1 MLQFNYFF
9 YIKCYNKYMEIEALN
24 ERQKEAV
31 ITTEGP
37 VLVIAGA
44 GSGKTKV
51 LTTRIAYLIKNKNI
65 SSDNILA
72 ITFTN
77 KAAKEMK
84 DRVSNILNQNVRR
97 MHISTFHSFGVEILK
112 KYGYLINV
120 DKNFTI
126 LDSDDSLKVIK
137 IIVEDMNLT
146 KTISPKHIKDVIS
159 SYKNKLILPEEAE
172 KNTFT
177 FEEKQIVDIYNKY
190 QRKLAN
196 SNSVDFDDL
205 LLMPYLILDKNI
217 NVLEA
222 LQEQYKY
229 ILIDEYQDTN
239 DAQYFLVKMLS
250 KKYQNLFVVGDSDQ
264 SIYSFRGANYKNI
277 LNFTKDFP
285 NAKVIKLEQNYRST
299 NNILNIAN
307 NVIKNNIERSHK
319 DLWSSLGEGEDVKF
333 FHVNTEEDEVN
344 YVISEIKK
352 ISSKYN
358 YDEIAVI
365 YRTNAQSRLFEQLFI
380 NNAIPFKLVGS
391 FGFFNKKEIKDLI
404 AYLKLINNPK
414 DDISFLRIVNYP
426 TRGIGNKTIE
436 NLQKEADSLNLS
448 LYDSIKEEDKKLII
462 FKNLME
468 ELKKSSKTMSLKNL
482 VEEICDKTKIIED
495 IKKDND
501 LESSIRE
508 ENIKEFITYVD
519 NFEKDNESNLGEFL
533 ENLILFSDKEN
544 SEDADDKKVNLMTV
558 HAVKGLEFKVV
569 FVVGLEES
577 LFPYQL
583 SLENVKDIEEE
594 RRLYYVAVTRA
605 KEKLYLLAAKR
616 RYAFA
621 KVSYNPLSRF
631 VYESNINLI
640 KEKSSWNMPFKIE
653 KEEFYST
660 KETTDYNVDD
670 LVYHEIFGKGKIIE
684 IHDDVLVIAFSYKY
698 GIKKLLKNHKKLAKY
713 EVED

>member
-1 MLQFNYFF
+1 
-9 YIKCYNKYMEIEALN
+9 MELEGLN

-51 LTTRIAYLIKNKNI
+51 LTTRIAYLIENKKVN
-65 SSDNILA
+65 SENILA

-84 DRVSNILNQNVRR
+84 DRVSNILKRDVRR
-97 MHISTFHSFGVEILK
+97 MHISTFHSFGVEILRE
-112 KYGYLINV
+112 YGYLVNI

-137 IIVEDMNLT
+137 IIIDDMNLN
-146 KTISPKHIKDVIS
+146 KTISPKHVKEVIS
-159 SYKNKLILPEEAE
+159 SYKNKLVLPEEAE
-172 KNTFT
+172 KNTYT
-177 FEEKQIVDIYNKY
+177 FEEKQIVDIYEKYNK
-190 QRKLAN
+190 KLYN

-205 LLMPYLILDKNI
+205 LLIPYLILDKYNA
-217 NVLEA
+217 VLEDF
-222 LQEQYKY
+222 QEKYKY

-250 KKYQNLFVVGDSDQ
+250 AKYKNLFVVGDSDQ

-299 NNILNIAN
+299 NNILSIAN

-319 DLWSSLGEGEDVKF
+319 DLWSSLGDGEKVKF
-333 FHVNTEEDEVN
+333 NQLNTEEDEVN

-352 ISSKYN
+352 ISN
-358 YDEIAVI
+358 QYDYDDIAII

-380 NNAIPFKLVGS
+380 NNVIPFKLVGS

-404 AYLKLINNPK
+404 AYLKLIDNPK

-436 NLQKEADSLNLS
+436 NLQRKANLSNLS
-448 LYDSIKEEDKKLII
+448 LYESIEEEDKKLTL
-462 FKNLME
+462 FKNLIE
-468 ELKKSSKTMSLKNL
+468 EIKDNYENISLKSL
-482 VEEICDKTKIIED
+482 VERICEKTNLLET

-519 NFEKDNESNLGEFL
+519 NYEKENNSSLREFL
-533 ENLILFSDKEN
+533 ENLILFSDREN
-544 SEDADDKKVNLMTV
+544 NNENEEKKVNLMTV

-583 SLENVKDIEEE
+583 SLENVQDIEEE

-605 KEKLYLLAAKR
+605 KEKLYLLSAKR

-621 KVSYNPLSRF
+621 KISYNPVSRF
-631 VYESNINLI
+631 VYESNIDII
-640 KEKSSWNMPFKIE
+640 KEKSSWNVNFKVQKEQFYEE
-653 KEEFYST
+653 KNNE
-660 KETTDYNVDD
+660 DYNVGD
-670 LVYHEIFGKGKIIE
+670 LVYHENFGKGSIVE
-684 IHDDVLVIAFSYKY
+684 IHDDILVIAFSYKY
-698 GIKKLLKNHKKLAKY
+698 GIKKLLKNHKKLTKY
-713 EVED
+713 EVE

>member
-1 MLQFNYFF
+1 
-9 YIKCYNKYMEIEALN
+9 MELEGLN

-51 LTTRIAYLIKNKNI
+51 LTTRIAYLIENKKVN
-65 SSDNILA
+65 SENILA

-84 DRVSNILNQNVRR
+84 DRVSNILKRDVRR
-97 MHISTFHSFGVEILK
+97 MHISTFHSFGVEILRE
-112 KYGYLINV
+112 YGYLVNI

-137 IIVEDMNLT
+137 IIIDDMNLN
-146 KTISPKHIKDVIS
+146 KTISPKHVKEVIS
-159 SYKNKLILPEEAE
+159 SYKNKLVLPEEAE
-172 KNTFT
+172 KNTYT
-177 FEEKQIVDIYNKY
+177 FEEKQIVDIYEKYNK
-190 QRKLAN
+190 KLYN

-205 LLMPYLILDKNI
+205 LLIPYLILDKYNA
-217 NVLEA
+217 VLEYF
-222 LQEQYKY
+222 QEKYKY

-250 KKYQNLFVVGDSDQ
+250 AKYKNLFVVGDSDQ

-299 NNILNIAN
+299 NNILSIAN

-319 DLWSSLGEGEDVKF
+319 DLWSSLGDGEKVKF
-333 FHVNTEEDEVN
+333 NQLNTEEDEVN

-352 ISSKYN
+352 ISN
-358 YDEIAVI
+358 QYDYDDIAII

-380 NNAIPFKLVGS
+380 NNVIPFKLVGS

-404 AYLKLINNPK
+404 AYLKLIDNPK

-436 NLQKEADSLNLS
+436 NLQRKANLSNLS
-448 LYDSIKEEDKKLII
+448 LYESIEEDDKKLIL
-462 FKNLME
+462 FKNLIE
-468 ELKKSSKTMSLKNL
+468 EIKDNYENISLKSL
-482 VEEICDKTKIIED
+482 VERICEKTNLLET

-519 NFEKDNESNLGEFL
+519 NYEKENNSSLREFL
-533 ENLILFSDKEN
+533 ENLILFSDREN
-544 SEDADDKKVNLMTV
+544 NNENEEKKVNLMTV

-583 SLENVKDIEEE
+583 SLENVQDIEEE

-605 KEKLYLLAAKR
+605 KEKLYLLSAKR

-621 KVSYNPLSRF
+621 KISYNPISRF
-631 VYESNINLI
+631 VYESNIDII
-640 KEKSSWNMPFKIE
+640 KEKSSWNVNFKVQKEQFYEE
-653 KEEFYST
+653 KNNE
-660 KETTDYNVDD
+660 DYNVGD
-670 LVYHEIFGKGKIIE
+670 LVYHENFGKGSIVE
-684 IHDDVLVIAFSYKY
+684 IHDDILVIAFSYKY
-698 GIKKLLKNHKKLAKY
+698 GIKKLLKNHKKLTKY
-713 EVED
+713 EVE

>member
-1 MLQFNYFF
+1 
-9 YIKCYNKYMEIEALN
+9 MELEGLN
-24 ERQKEAV
+24 ERQKKAV

-51 LTTRIAYLIKNKNI
+51 LTTRIAYLIENKKVN
-65 SSDNILA
+65 SENILA

-84 DRVSNILNQNVRR
+84 DRVSNILKRDVRR
-97 MHISTFHSFGVEILK
+97 MHISTFHSFGVEILRE
-112 KYGYLINV
+112 YGYLVNI

-137 IIVEDMNLT
+137 IIIDDMNLN
-146 KTISPKHIKDVIS
+146 KTISPKHVKEVIS
-159 SYKNKLILPEEAE
+159 SYKNKLVLPEEAE
-172 KNTFT
+172 KNTYT
-177 FEEKQIVDIYNKY
+177 FEEKQIVDIYEKYNK
-190 QRKLAN
+190 KLYN

-205 LLMPYLILDKNI
+205 LLIPYLILDKYNA
-217 NVLEA
+217 VLEYF
-222 LQEQYKY
+222 QEKYKY

-250 KKYQNLFVVGDSDQ
+250 AKYKNLFVVGDSDQ

-299 NNILNIAN
+299 NNILSIAN

-319 DLWSSLGEGEDVKF
+319 DLWSSLGDGEKVKF
-333 FHVNTEEDEVN
+333 NQLNTEEDEVN

-352 ISSKYN
+352 ISN
-358 YDEIAVI
+358 QYDYDDIAII

-380 NNAIPFKLVGS
+380 NNVIPFKLVGS

-404 AYLKLINNPK
+404 AYLKLIDNPK

-436 NLQKEADSLNLS
+436 NLQRKANLSNLS
-448 LYDSIKEEDKKLII
+448 LYESIEEDDKKLTL
-462 FKNLME
+462 FKNLIE
-468 ELKKSSKTMSLKNL
+468 EIKDNYENISLKSL
-482 VEEICDKTKIIED
+482 VERICEKTNLLET

-519 NFEKDNESNLGEFL
+519 NYEKENNSSLREFL
-533 ENLILFSDKEN
+533 ENLILFSDREN
-544 SEDADDKKVNLMTV
+544 NNENEEKKVNLMTV

-583 SLENVKDIEEE
+583 SLENVQDIEEE

-605 KEKLYLLAAKR
+605 KEKLYLLSAKR

-621 KVSYNPLSRF
+621 KISYNPISRF
-631 VYESNINLI
+631 VYESNIDII
-640 KEKSSWNMPFKIE
+640 KEKSSWNVNFKVQKEQFYEE
-653 KEEFYST
+653 KNNE
-660 KETTDYNVDD
+660 DYNVGD
-670 LVYHEIFGKGKIIE
+670 LVYHENFGKGSIVE
-684 IHDDVLVIAFSYKY
+684 IHDDILVIAFSYKY
-698 GIKKLLKNHKKLAKY
+698 GIKKLLKNHKKLTKY
-713 EVED
+713 EVE

>member
-1 MLQFNYFF
+1 
-9 YIKCYNKYMEIEALN
+9 MELEGLN

-51 LTTRIAYLIKNKNI
+51 LTTRIAYLIENKKVN
-65 SSDNILA
+65 SENILA

-84 DRVSNILNQNVRR
+84 DRVSNILKRDVRR
-97 MHISTFHSFGVEILK
+97 MHISTFHSFGVEILRE
-112 KYGYLINV
+112 YGYLVNI

-137 IIVEDMNLT
+137 IIIDDMNLN
-146 KTISPKHIKDVIS
+146 KTISPKHVKEVIS
-159 SYKNKLILPEEAE
+159 SYKNKLVLPEEAE
-172 KNTFT
+172 KNTYT
-177 FEEKQIVDIYNKY
+177 FEEKQIVDIYEKYNK
-190 QRKLAN
+190 KLYN

-205 LLMPYLILDKNI
+205 LLIPYLILDKYNA
-217 NVLEA
+217 VLEDF
-222 LQEQYKY
+222 QEKYKY

-239 DAQYFLVKMLS
+239 DAQYFLFKMLS
-250 KKYQNLFVVGDSDQ
+250 AKYKNLFVVGDSDQ

-299 NNILNIAN
+299 NNILSIAN

-319 DLWSSLGEGEDVKF
+319 DLWSSLGDGEKVKF
-333 FHVNTEEDEVN
+333 NQLNTEEDEVN

-352 ISSKYN
+352 ISN
-358 YDEIAVI
+358 QYDYDDIAII

-380 NNAIPFKLVGS
+380 NNVIPFKLVGS

-404 AYLKLINNPK
+404 AYLKLIDNPK

-426 TRGIGNKTIE
+426 TRGIGNKTVE
-436 NLQKEADSLNLS
+436 NLQRKANLSNLS
-448 LYDSIKEEDKKLII
+448 LYESIEEDDKKLIL
-462 FKNLME
+462 FKNLIE
-468 ELKKSSKTMSLKNL
+468 EIKDNYENISLKSL
-482 VEEICDKTKIIED
+482 VERICEKTNLLET

-519 NFEKDNESNLGEFL
+519 NYEKENNSSLREFL
-533 ENLILFSDKEN
+533 ENLILFSDREN
-544 SEDADDKKVNLMTV
+544 NNENEEKKVNLMTV

-583 SLENVKDIEEE
+583 SLENVQDIEEE

-605 KEKLYLLAAKR
+605 KEKLYLLSAKR

-621 KVSYNPLSRF
+621 KISYNPVSRF
-631 VYESNINLI
+631 VYESNIDII
-640 KEKSSWNMPFKIE
+640 KEKSSWNVNFKVQKEQFYEE
-653 KEEFYST
+653 KNNE
-660 KETTDYNVDD
+660 DYNVGD
-670 LVYHEIFGKGKIIE
+670 LVYHENFGKGSIVE
-684 IHDDVLVIAFSYKY
+684 IHDDILVIAFSYKY
-698 GIKKLLKNHKKLAKY
+698 GIKKLLKNHKKLTKY
-713 EVED
+713 EVE

>member
-1 MLQFNYFF
+1 
-9 YIKCYNKYMEIEALN
+9 MELEGLN

-51 LTTRIAYLIKNKNI
+51 LTTRIAYLIENKKVN
-65 SSDNILA
+65 SENILA

-84 DRVSNILNQNVRR
+84 DRVSNILKRDVRR
-97 MHISTFHSFGVEILK
+97 MHISTFHSFGVEILRE
-112 KYGYLINV
+112 YGYLVNI

-137 IIVEDMNLT
+137 IIIDDMNLN
-146 KTISPKHIKDVIS
+146 KTISTKHVKEVIS
-159 SYKNKLILPEEAE
+159 SYKNKLVLPEEAE
-172 KNTFT
+172 KNTYT
-177 FEEKQIVDIYNKY
+177 FEEKQIVDIYEKYNK
-190 QRKLAN
+190 KLYN

-205 LLMPYLILDKNI
+205 LLIPYLILDKYNA
-217 NVLEA
+217 VLEDF
-222 LQEQYKY
+222 QEKYKY

-250 KKYQNLFVVGDSDQ
+250 AKYKNLFVVGDSDQ
-264 SIYSFRGANYKNI
+264 SIYSFRGAHYKNI

-299 NNILNIAN
+299 NNILSIAN

-319 DLWSSLGEGEDVKF
+319 DLWSSLGDGEKVKF
-333 FHVNTEEDEVN
+333 NQLNTEEDEVN

-352 ISSKYN
+352 ISN
-358 YDEIAVI
+358 QYDYDDIAII

-380 NNAIPFKLVGS
+380 NNVIPFKLVGS

-404 AYLKLINNPK
+404 AYLKLIDNPK

-436 NLQKEADSLNLS
+436 NLQRKANLSNLS
-448 LYDSIKEEDKKLII
+448 LYESIEEDDKKLIL
-462 FKNLME
+462 FKNLIE
-468 ELKKSSKTMSLKNL
+468 EIKDNYENISLKSL
-482 VEEICDKTKIIED
+482 VEKICEKTNLLET

-519 NFEKDNESNLGEFL
+519 NYEKENNSSLREFL
-533 ENLILFSDKEN
+533 ENLILFSDREN
-544 SEDADDKKVNLMTV
+544 NNENEEKKVNLMTV

-583 SLENVKDIEEE
+583 SLENVQDIEEE

-605 KEKLYLLAAKR
+605 KEKLYLLSAKR

-621 KVSYNPLSRF
+621 KISYNPVSRF
-631 VYESNINLI
+631 VYESNIDII
-640 KEKSSWNMPFKIE
+640 KEKSSWNVNFKVQKEQFYEE
-653 KEEFYST
+653 KNNE
-660 KETTDYNVDD
+660 DYNVGD
-670 LVYHEIFGKGKIIE
+670 LVYHENFGKGSIVE
-684 IHDDVLVIAFSYKY
+684 IHDDILVIAFSYKY
-698 GIKKLLKNHKKLAKY
+698 GIKKLLKNHKKLTKY
-713 EVED
+713 EVE

>member
-1 MLQFNYFF
+1 
-9 YIKCYNKYMEIEALN
+9 MELEGLN
-24 ERQKEAV
+24 ERQKESV

-51 LTTRIAYLIKNKNI
+51 LTTRIAYLIENKKVN
-65 SSDNILA
+65 SENILA

-84 DRVSNILNQNVRR
+84 DRVSNILKRDVRR
-97 MHISTFHSFGVEILK
+97 MHISTFHSFGVKILRE
-112 KYGYLINV
+112 YGYLVNI

-137 IIVEDMNLT
+137 IIIDDMNLN
-146 KTISPKHIKDVIS
+146 KTISPKHVKEVIS
-159 SYKNKLILPEEAE
+159 SYKNKLVLPEEAE
-172 KNTFT
+172 KNTYT
-177 FEEKQIVDIYNKY
+177 FEEKQIVDIYEKYNK
-190 QRKLAN
+190 KLYN

-205 LLMPYLILDKNI
+205 LLIPYLILDKYNA
-217 NVLEA
+217 VLEDF
-222 LQEQYKY
+222 QEKYKY

-250 KKYQNLFVVGDSDQ
+250 AKYKNLFVVGDSDQ

-299 NNILNIAN
+299 NNILSIAN

-319 DLWSSLGEGEDVKF
+319 DLWSSLGDGEKVKF
-333 FHVNTEEDEVN
+333 NQLNTEEDEVN

-352 ISSKYN
+352 ISN
-358 YDEIAVI
+358 QYDYDDIAII

-380 NNAIPFKLVGS
+380 NNVIPFKLVGS

-404 AYLKLINNPK
+404 AYLKLIDNPK

-436 NLQKEADSLNLS
+436 NLQRKANLSNLS
-448 LYDSIKEEDKKLII
+448 LYESIEEDDKKLIL
-462 FKNLME
+462 FKNLIE
-468 ELKKSSKTMSLKNL
+468 EIKDNYENISLKSL
-482 VEEICDKTKIIED
+482 VERICEKTNLLET

-519 NFEKDNESNLGEFL
+519 NYEKENNSSLREFL
-533 ENLILFSDKEN
+533 ENLILFSDREN
-544 SEDADDKKVNLMTV
+544 NNENEEKKVNLMTV

-583 SLENVKDIEEE
+583 SLENVQDIEEE

-605 KEKLYLLAAKR
+605 KEKLYLLSAKR

-621 KVSYNPLSRF
+621 KISYNPVSRF
-631 VYESNINLI
+631 VYESNIDII
-640 KEKSSWNMPFKIE
+640 KEKSSWNVNFKVQKEQFYEE
-653 KEEFYST
+653 KNNE
-660 KETTDYNVDD
+660 DYNVGD
-670 LVYHEIFGKGKIIE
+670 LVYHENFGKGSIVE
-684 IHDDVLVIAFSYKY
+684 IHDDILVIAFSYKY
-698 GIKKLLKNHKKLAKY
+698 GIKKLLKNHKKLTKY
-713 EVED
+713 EVE

>member
-1 MLQFNYFF
+1 
-9 YIKCYNKYMEIEALN
+9 MELEGLN

-51 LTTRIAYLIKNKNI
+51 LTTRIAYLIENKKVN
-65 SSDNILA
+65 SENILA

-84 DRVSNILNQNVRR
+84 DRVSNILKRDVRR
-97 MHISTFHSFGVEILK
+97 MHISTFHSFGVEILRE
-112 KYGYLINV
+112 YGYLVNI

-137 IIVEDMNLT
+137 IIIDDMNLN
-146 KTISPKHIKDVIS
+146 KTISPKHVKEVIS
-159 SYKNKLILPEEAE
+159 SYKNKLVLPEEAE
-172 KNTFT
+172 KNTYT
-177 FEEKQIVDIYNKY
+177 FEEKQIVDIYEKYNK
-190 QRKLAN
+190 KLYN

-205 LLMPYLILDKNI
+205 LLIPYLILDKYNAL
-217 NVLEA
+217 LEDF
-222 LQEQYKY
+222 QEKYKY

-250 KKYQNLFVVGDSDQ
+250 AKYKNLFVVGDSDQ

-299 NNILNIAN
+299 NNILSIAN

-319 DLWSSLGEGEDVKF
+319 DLWSSLGDGEKVKF
-333 FHVNTEEDEVN
+333 NQLNTEEDEVN

-352 ISSKYN
+352 ISN
-358 YDEIAVI
+358 QYDYDDIAII

-380 NNAIPFKLVGS
+380 NNVIPFKLVGS

-404 AYLKLINNPK
+404 AYLKLIDNPK

-436 NLQKEADSLNLS
+436 NLQRKANLSNLS
-448 LYDSIKEEDKKLII
+448 LYESIEEDDKKLTL
-462 FKNLME
+462 FKNLIE
-468 ELKKSSKTMSLKNL
+468 EIKDNYENISLKSL
-482 VEEICDKTKIIED
+482 VERICEKTNLLET

-519 NFEKDNESNLGEFL
+519 NYEKENNSSLREFL
-533 ENLILFSDKEN
+533 ENLILFSDREN
-544 SEDADDKKVNLMTV
+544 NNENEEKKVNLMTV

-583 SLENVKDIEEE
+583 SLENVQDIEEE

-605 KEKLYLLAAKR
+605 KEKLYLLSAKR

-621 KVSYNPLSRF
+621 KISYNPVSRF
-631 VYESNINLI
+631 VYESNIDII
-640 KEKSSWNMPFKIE
+640 KEKSSWNVNFKVQKEQFYEE
-653 KEEFYST
+653 KNNE
-660 KETTDYNVDD
+660 DYNVGD
-670 LVYHEIFGKGKIIE
+670 LVYHENFGKGSIVE
-684 IHDDVLVIAFSYKY
+684 IHDDILVIAFSYKY
-698 GIKKLLKNHKKLAKY
+698 GIKKLLKNHKKLTKY
-713 EVED
+713 EVE

>member
-1 MLQFNYFF
+1 
-9 YIKCYNKYMEIEALN
+9 MELEGLN

-51 LTTRIAYLIKNKNI
+51 LTTRIAYLIENKKVN
-65 SSDNILA
+65 SENILA

-84 DRVSNILNQNVRR
+84 DRVSNILKRDVRR
-97 MHISTFHSFGVEILK
+97 MHISTFHSFGVEILRE
-112 KYGYLINV
+112 YGYLVNI

-137 IIVEDMNLT
+137 IIIDDMNLN
-146 KTISPKHIKDVIS
+146 KTISPKHVKEVIS
-159 SYKNKLILPEEAE
+159 SYKNKLVLPEEAE
-172 KNTFT
+172 KNTYT
-177 FEEKQIVDIYNKY
+177 FEEKQIVDIYEKYNK
-190 QRKLAN
+190 KLYN

-205 LLMPYLILDKNI
+205 LLIPYLILDKYNA
-217 NVLEA
+217 VLEEF
-222 LQEQYKY
+222 QEKYKY

-250 KKYQNLFVVGDSDQ
+250 AKYKNLFVVGDSDQ

-299 NNILNIAN
+299 NNILSIAN

-319 DLWSSLGEGEDVKF
+319 DLWSSLGDGEKVKF
-333 FHVNTEEDEVN
+333 NQLNTEEDEVN

-352 ISSKYN
+352 ISN
-358 YDEIAVI
+358 QYDFDDIAII

-380 NNAIPFKLVGS
+380 NNLIPFKLVGS

-404 AYLKLINNPK
+404 AYLKLIDNPK

-436 NLQKEADSLNLS
+436 NLQRKANLSNLS
-448 LYDSIKEEDKKLII
+448 LYESIEEDDKKLIL
-462 FKNLME
+462 FKNLIE
-468 ELKKSSKTMSLKNL
+468 EIKDNYENISLKSL
-482 VEEICDKTKIIED
+482 VERICEKTSLLET

-519 NFEKDNESNLGEFL
+519 NYEKENNSSLREFL
-533 ENLILFSDKEN
+533 ENLILFSDREN
-544 SEDADDKKVNLMTV
+544 NNENEEKKVNLMTV

-583 SLENVKDIEEE
+583 SLENVQDIEEE

-605 KEKLYLLAAKR
+605 KEKLYLLSAKR

-621 KVSYNPLSRF
+621 KISYNPVSRF
-631 VYESNINLI
+631 VYESNIDII
-640 KEKSSWNMPFKIE
+640 KEKSSWNVKFKVQKEQFYEE
-653 KEEFYST
+653 KNNE
-660 KETTDYNVDD
+660 DYNVGD
-670 LVYHEIFGKGKIIE
+670 LVYHENFGKGSIVE
-684 IHDDVLVIAFSYKY
+684 IHDDILVIAFSYKY
-698 GIKKLLKNHKKLAKY
+698 GIKKLLKNHKKLTKY
-713 EVED
+713 EVE

>member
-1 MLQFNYFF
+1 
-9 YIKCYNKYMEIEALN
+9 MELEGLN

-51 LTTRIAYLIKNKNI
+51 LTTRIAYLIENKKVN
-65 SSDNILA
+65 SENILA

-84 DRVSNILNQNVRR
+84 DRVSNILKRDVRR
-97 MHISTFHSFGVEILK
+97 MHISTFHSFGVEILRE
-112 KYGYLINV
+112 YGYLVNI

-137 IIVEDMNLT
+137 IIIDDMNLN
-146 KTISPKHIKDVIS
+146 KTLSPKHVKEVIS
-159 SYKNKLILPEEAE
+159 SYKNKLVLPEEAE
-172 KNTFT
+172 KNTYT
-177 FEEKQIVDIYNKY
+177 FEEKQIVDIYEKYNK
-190 QRKLAN
+190 KLYN

-205 LLMPYLILDKNI
+205 LLIPYLILDKYNA
-217 NVLEA
+217 VLEEF
-222 LQEQYKY
+222 QEKYKY

-250 KKYQNLFVVGDSDQ
+250 AKYKNLFVVGDSDQ

-299 NNILNIAN
+299 NNILSIAN

-319 DLWSSLGEGEDVKF
+319 DLWSSLGDGEKVKF
-333 FHVNTEEDEVN
+333 NQLNTEEDEVN

-352 ISSKYN
+352 ISN
-358 YDEIAVI
+358 QYDYDDIAII

-380 NNAIPFKLVGS
+380 NNVIPFKLVGS

-404 AYLKLINNPK
+404 AYLKLIDNPN

-426 TRGIGNKTIE
+426 TRGIGNKTVE
-436 NLQKEADSLNLS
+436 NLQRKANSYNLS
-448 LYDSIKEEDKKLII
+448 LYESIEEDDKKLIL
-462 FKNLME
+462 FKNLIE
-468 ELKKSSKTMSLKNL
+468 EIKDNYENISLKSL
-482 VEEICDKTKIIED
+482 VERICEKTNLLET

-519 NFEKDNESNLGEFL
+519 NYEKENNSSLREFL
-533 ENLILFSDKEN
+533 ENLILFSDREN
-544 SEDADDKKVNLMTV
+544 NNENEEKKVNLMTV

-583 SLENVKDIEEE
+583 SLENVQDIEEE

-605 KEKLYLLAAKR
+605 KEKLYLLSAKR

-621 KVSYNPLSRF
+621 KISYNPVSRF
-631 VYESNINLI
+631 VYESNIDII
-640 KEKSSWNMPFKIE
+640 KEKSSWNVNFKVQKEQFYEE
-653 KEEFYST
+653 KNNE
-660 KETTDYNVDD
+660 DYNVGD
-670 LVYHEIFGKGKIIE
+670 LVYHENFGKGSIVE
-684 IHDDVLVIAFSYKY
+684 IHDDILVIAFSYKY
-698 GIKKLLKNHKKLAKY
+698 GIKKLLKNHKKLTKY
-713 EVED
+713 EVE

>member
-1 MLQFNYFF
+1 
-9 YIKCYNKYMEIEALN
+9 MELEGLN
-24 ERQKEAV
+24 ERQKESV

-51 LTTRIAYLIKNKNI
+51 LTTRIAYLIENKKVN
-65 SSDNILA
+65 SENILA

-84 DRVSNILNQNVRR
+84 DRVSNILKRDVRR
-97 MHISTFHSFGVEILK
+97 MHISTFHSFGVEILRE
-112 KYGYLINV
+112 YGYLVNI

-137 IIVEDMNLT
+137 IIIDDMNLN
-146 KTISPKHIKDVIS
+146 KTISPKHVKEVIS
-159 SYKNKLILPEEAE
+159 SYKNKLVLPEEAE
-172 KNTFT
+172 KNTYT
-177 FEEKQIVDIYNKY
+177 FEEKQIVDIYEKYNK
-190 QRKLAN
+190 KLYN

-205 LLMPYLILDKNI
+205 LLIPYLILDKYNA
-217 NVLEA
+217 VLEDF
-222 LQEQYKY
+222 QEKYKY

-250 KKYQNLFVVGDSDQ
+250 AKYKNLFVVGDSDQ

-299 NNILNIAN
+299 NNILSIAN

-319 DLWSSLGEGEDVKF
+319 DLWSSLGDGEKVKF
-333 FHVNTEEDEVN
+333 NQLNTEEDEVN

-352 ISSKYN
+352 ISN
-358 YDEIAVI
+358 QYDYDDIAII

-380 NNAIPFKLVGS
+380 NNVIPFKLVGS

-404 AYLKLINNPK
+404 AYLKLIDNPK

-436 NLQKEADSLNLS
+436 NLQRKANLSNLS
-448 LYDSIKEEDKKLII
+448 LYESIEEDDKKLIL
-462 FKNLME
+462 FKNLIE
-468 ELKKSSKTMSLKNL
+468 EIKDNYENISLKSL
-482 VEEICDKTKIIED
+482 VERICEKTNLLET

-519 NFEKDNESNLGEFL
+519 NYEKENNSSLREFL
-533 ENLILFSDKEN
+533 ENLILFSDREN
-544 SEDADDKKVNLMTV
+544 NNENEEKKVNLMTV

-583 SLENVKDIEEE
+583 SLENVQDIEEE

-605 KEKLYLLAAKR
+605 KEKLYLLSAKR

-621 KVSYNPLSRF
+621 KISYNPVSRF
-631 VYESNINLI
+631 VYESNIDII
-640 KEKSSWNMPFKIE
+640 KEKSSWNVNFKVQKEQFYEE
-653 KEEFYST
+653 KNNE
-660 KETTDYNVDD
+660 DYNVGD
-670 LVYHEIFGKGKIIE
+670 LVYHENFGKGSIVE
-684 IHDDVLVIAFSYKY
+684 IHDDILVIAFSYKY
-698 GIKKLLKNHKKLAKY
+698 GIKKLLKNHKKLTKY
-713 EVED
+713 EVE

>member
-1 MLQFNYFF
+1 
-9 YIKCYNKYMEIEALN
+9 MELEGLN

-51 LTTRIAYLIKNKNI
+51 LTTRIAYLIENKKVN
-65 SSDNILA
+65 SENILA

-84 DRVSNILNQNVRR
+84 DRVSNILKRDIRR
-97 MHISTFHSFGVEILK
+97 MHISTFHSFGVEILRE
-112 KYGYLINV
+112 YGYLVNI

-137 IIVEDMNLT
+137 IIIDDMNLN
-146 KTISPKHIKDVIS
+146 KTLSPKHVKEVIS
-159 SYKNKLILPEEAE
+159 SYKNKLVLPEEAG
-172 KNTFT
+172 KNTYT
-177 FEEKQIVDIYNKY
+177 FEEKQIVDIYEKYNK
-190 QRKLAN
+190 KLYN

-205 LLMPYLILDKNI
+205 LLIPYLILDKYNA
-217 NVLEA
+217 VLEEF
-222 LQEQYKY
+222 QEKYKY

-250 KKYQNLFVVGDSDQ
+250 VKYKNLFVVGDSDQ

-299 NNILNIAN
+299 NNILSIAN

-319 DLWSSLGEGEDVKF
+319 DLWSSLGDGEKVKF
-333 FHVNTEEDEVN
+333 NQLNTEENEVN

-352 ISSKYN
+352 ISN
-358 YDEIAVI
+358 QYDYDDIAII

-380 NNAIPFKLVGS
+380 NNVIPFKLVGS

-404 AYLKLINNPK
+404 AYLKLIDNPK

-436 NLQKEADSLNLS
+436 NLQRKANLSNLS
-448 LYDSIKEEDKKLII
+448 LYESIEEDDKKLIL
-462 FKNLME
+462 FKNLIE
-468 ELKKSSKTMSLKNL
+468 EIKDNYENISLKSL
-482 VEEICDKTKIIED
+482 VERICQKTNLLET

-519 NFEKDNESNLGEFL
+519 NYEKENNSSLREFL
-533 ENLILFSDKEN
+533 ENLILFSDREN
-544 SEDADDKKVNLMTV
+544 NNENEEKKVNLMTV

-577 LFPYQL
+577 LFPYQF
-583 SLENVKDIEEE
+583 SLENVQDIEEE

-605 KEKLYLLAAKR
+605 KEKLYLLSAKR

-621 KVSYNPLSRF
+621 KISYNPVSRF
-631 VYESNINLI
+631 VYESNIDII
-640 KEKSSWNMPFKIE
+640 KEKSSWNVNFKVQKEQFYEE
-653 KEEFYST
+653 KNNE
-660 KETTDYNVDD
+660 DYNVGD
-670 LVYHEIFGKGKIIE
+670 LVYHENFGKGSIVE
-684 IHDDVLVIAFSYKY
+684 IHDDILVIAFSYKY
-698 GIKKLLKNHKKLAKY
+698 GIKKLLKNHKKLTKY
-713 EVED
+713 EVE

>member
-1 MLQFNYFF
+1 
-9 YIKCYNKYMEIEALN
+9 MELEGLN
-24 ERQKEAV
+24 ERQKESV

-51 LTTRIAYLIKNKNI
+51 LTTRIAYLIENKKVN
-65 SSDNILA
+65 SENILA

-84 DRVSNILNQNVRR
+84 DRVSNILKRDVRR
-97 MHISTFHSFGVEILK
+97 MHISTFHSFGVEILRE
-112 KYGYLINV
+112 YGYLVNI

-137 IIVEDMNLT
+137 IIIDDMNLN
-146 KTISPKHIKDVIS
+146 KTISPKHVKEVIS
-159 SYKNKLILPEEAE
+159 SYKNKLVLPEEAE
-172 KNTFT
+172 KNTYT
-177 FEEKQIVDIYNKY
+177 FEEKKIVDIYEKYNK
-190 QRKLAN
+190 KLYN

-205 LLMPYLILDKNI
+205 LLIPYLILDKYNA
-217 NVLEA
+217 VLEDF
-222 LQEQYKY
+222 QEKYKY

-250 KKYQNLFVVGDSDQ
+250 AKYKNLFVVGDSDQ

-299 NNILNIAN
+299 NNILSIAN

-319 DLWSSLGEGEDVKF
+319 DLWSSLGDGEKVKF
-333 FHVNTEEDEVN
+333 NQLNTEEDEVN

-352 ISSKYN
+352 ISN
-358 YDEIAVI
+358 QYDYDDIAII

-380 NNAIPFKLVGS
+380 NNVIPFKLVGS

-404 AYLKLINNPK
+404 AYLKLIDNPK

-436 NLQKEADSLNLS
+436 NLQRKANLSNLS
-448 LYDSIKEEDKKLII
+448 LYESIEEDDKKLIL
-462 FKNLME
+462 FKNLIE
-468 ELKKSSKTMSLKNL
+468 EIKDNYENISLKSL
-482 VEEICDKTKIIED
+482 VERICEKTNLLET

-519 NFEKDNESNLGEFL
+519 NYEKENNSSLREFL
-533 ENLILFSDKEN
+533 ENLILFSDREN
-544 SEDADDKKVNLMTV
+544 NNENEEKKVNLMTV

-583 SLENVKDIEEE
+583 SLENVQDIEEE

-605 KEKLYLLAAKR
+605 KEKLYLLSAKR

-621 KVSYNPLSRF
+621 KISYNPVSRF
-631 VYESNINLI
+631 VYESNIDII
-640 KEKSSWNMPFKIE
+640 KEKSSWNVNFKVQKEQFYEE
-653 KEEFYST
+653 KNNE
-660 KETTDYNVDD
+660 DYNVGD
-670 LVYHEIFGKGKIIE
+670 LVYHENFGKGSIVE
-684 IHDDVLVIAFSYKY
+684 IHDDILVIAFSYKY
-698 GIKKLLKNHKKLAKY
+698 GIKKLLKNHKKLTKY
-713 EVED
+713 EVE

>member
-1 MLQFNYFF
+1 
-9 YIKCYNKYMEIEALN
+9 MELEGLN

-51 LTTRIAYLIKNKNI
+51 LTTRIAYLIENKKVN
-65 SSDNILA
+65 SENILA

-84 DRVSNILNQNVRR
+84 DRVSNILKRDVRR
-97 MHISTFHSFGVEILK
+97 MHISTFHSFGVEILRE
-112 KYGYLINV
+112 YGYLVNI

-137 IIVEDMNLT
+137 IIIDDMNLN
-146 KTISPKHIKDVIS
+146 KTISPKHVKEVIS
-159 SYKNKLILPEEAE
+159 SYKNKLVLPEEAE
-172 KNTFT
+172 KNTYT
-177 FEEKQIVDIYNKY
+177 FEEKQIVDIYEKYNK
-190 QRKLAN
+190 KLYN

-205 LLMPYLILDKNI
+205 LLIPYLILDKYNA
-217 NVLEA
+217 VLEEF
-222 LQEQYKY
+222 QEKYKY

-250 KKYQNLFVVGDSDQ
+250 AKYKNLFVVGDSDQ

-299 NNILNIAN
+299 NNILSIAN

-319 DLWSSLGEGEDVKF
+319 DLWSSLGDGEKVKF
-333 FHVNTEEDEVN
+333 NQLNTEEDEVN

-352 ISSKYN
+352 ISN
-358 YDEIAVI
+358 QYDFDDIAII

-380 NNAIPFKLVGS
+380 NNVIPFKLVGS

-404 AYLKLINNPK
+404 AYLKLIDNPK

-436 NLQKEADSLNLS
+436 NLQRKANLSNLS
-448 LYDSIKEEDKKLII
+448 LYESIEEDDKKLIL
-462 FKNLME
+462 FKNLIE
-468 ELKKSSKTMSLKNL
+468 EIKDNYENISLKSL
-482 VEEICDKTKIIED
+482 VERICEKTSLLET

-519 NFEKDNESNLGEFL
+519 NYEKENNSSLREFL
-533 ENLILFSDKEN
+533 ENLILFSDREN
-544 SEDADDKKVNLMTV
+544 NNENEEKKVNLMTV

-583 SLENVKDIEEE
+583 SLENFQDIEEE

-605 KEKLYLLAAKR
+605 KEKLYLLSAKR

-621 KVSYNPLSRF
+621 KISYNPVSRF
-631 VYESNINLI
+631 VYESNIDII
-640 KEKSSWNMPFKIE
+640 KEKSSWNVNFKVQKEQFYEE
-653 KEEFYST
+653 KNNE
-660 KETTDYNVDD
+660 DYNVGD
-670 LVYHEIFGKGKIIE
+670 LVYHENFGKGSIVE
-684 IHDDVLVIAFSYKY
+684 IHDDILVIAFSYKY
-698 GIKKLLKNHKKLAKY
+698 GIKKLLKNHKKLTKY
-713 EVED
+713 EVE

>member
-1 MLQFNYFF
+1 
-9 YIKCYNKYMEIEALN
+9 MELEGLN

-51 LTTRIAYLIKNKNI
+51 LTTRIAYLIENKKVN
-65 SSDNILA
+65 SENILA

-84 DRVSNILNQNVRR
+84 DRVSNILKRDVRR
-97 MHISTFHSFGVEILK
+97 MHISTFHSFGVEILRE
-112 KYGYLINV
+112 YGYLVNI

-137 IIVEDMNLT
+137 IIIDDMNLN
-146 KTISPKHIKDVIS
+146 KTISPKHVKEVIS
-159 SYKNKLILPEEAE
+159 SYKNKLVLPEEAE
-172 KNTFT
+172 KNTYT
-177 FEEKQIVDIYNKY
+177 FEEKQIVDIYEKYNK
-190 QRKLAN
+190 KLYN

-205 LLMPYLILDKNI
+205 LLIPYLILDKYNA
-217 NVLEA
+217 VLEYF
-222 LQEQYKY
+222 QEKYKY

-250 KKYQNLFVVGDSDQ
+250 AKYKNLFVVGDSDQ

-299 NNILNIAN
+299 NNILSIAN

-319 DLWSSLGEGEDVKF
+319 DLWSSLGDGEKVKF
-333 FHVNTEEDEVN
+333 NQLNTEEDEVN

-352 ISSKYN
+352 ISN
-358 YDEIAVI
+358 QYDYDDIAII

-380 NNAIPFKLVGS
+380 NNVIPFKLVGS

-404 AYLKLINNPK
+404 AYLKLIDNPK

-436 NLQKEADSLNLS
+436 NLQRKANLSNLS
-448 LYDSIKEEDKKLII
+448 LYESIEEDDKKLTL
-462 FKNLME
+462 FKNLIE
-468 ELKKSSKTMSLKNL
+468 EIKDNYENISLKSL
-482 VEEICDKTKIIED
+482 VERICEKTNLLET

-519 NFEKDNESNLGEFL
+519 NYEKENNSSLREFL
-533 ENLILFSDKEN
+533 ENLILFSDREN
-544 SEDADDKKVNLMTV
+544 NNENEEKKVNLMTV

-583 SLENVKDIEEE
+583 SLENVQDIEEE

-605 KEKLYLLAAKR
+605 KEKLYLLSAKR

-621 KVSYNPLSRF
+621 KISYNPISRF
-631 VYESNINLI
+631 VYESNIDII
-640 KEKSSWNMPFKIE
+640 KEKSSWNVNFKVQKEQFYEE
-653 KEEFYST
+653 KNNE
-660 KETTDYNVDD
+660 DYNVGD
-670 LVYHEIFGKGKIIE
+670 LVYHENFGKGSIVE
-684 IHDDVLVIAFSYKY
+684 IHDDILVIAFSYKY
-698 GIKKLLKNHKKLAKY
+698 GIKKLLKNHKKLTKY
-713 EVED
+713 EVE

>member
-1 MLQFNYFF
+1 
-9 YIKCYNKYMEIEALN
+9 MELEGLN

-51 LTTRIAYLIKNKNI
+51 LTTRIAYLIENKKVN
-65 SSDNILA
+65 SENILA

-84 DRVSNILNQNVRR
+84 DRVSNILKRDVRR
-97 MHISTFHSFGVEILK
+97 MHISTFHSFGVEILRE
-112 KYGYLINV
+112 YGYLVNI

-137 IIVEDMNLT
+137 IIIDDMNLN
-146 KTISPKHIKDVIS
+146 KTISPKHVKEVIS
-159 SYKNKLILPEEAE
+159 SYKNKLVLPEEAE
-172 KNTFT
+172 KNTYT
-177 FEEKQIVDIYNKY
+177 FEEKQIVDIYEKYNK
-190 QRKLAN
+190 KLYN

-205 LLMPYLILDKNI
+205 LLIPYLILDKYNA
-217 NVLEA
+217 VLEDF
-222 LQEQYKY
+222 QEKYKY

-250 KKYQNLFVVGDSDQ
+250 AKYKNLFVVGDSDQ

-299 NNILNIAN
+299 NNILSIAN

-319 DLWSSLGEGEDVKF
+319 DLWSSLGDGEKVKF
-333 FHVNTEEDEVN
+333 NQLNTEEDEVN

-352 ISSKYN
+352 ISN
-358 YDEIAVI
+358 QYDYDDIAII

-380 NNAIPFKLVGS
+380 NNVIPFKLVGS

-404 AYLKLINNPK
+404 AYLKLIDNPK

-436 NLQKEADSLNLS
+436 NLQRKANLSNLS
-448 LYDSIKEEDKKLII
+448 LYESIEEDDKKLIL
-462 FKNLME
+462 FKNLIE
-468 ELKKSSKTMSLKNL
+468 EIKDNYENISLKSL
-482 VEEICDKTKIIED
+482 VERICEKTNLLET

-519 NFEKDNESNLGEFL
+519 NYEKENNSSLREFL
-533 ENLILFSDKEN
+533 ENLILFSDREN
-544 SEDADDKKVNLMTV
+544 NNENEEKKVNLMTV

-583 SLENVKDIEEE
+583 SLENVQDIEEE

-605 KEKLYLLAAKR
+605 KEKLYLLSAKR

-621 KVSYNPLSRF
+621 KISYNPVSRF
-631 VYESNINLI
+631 VYESNIDII
-640 KEKSSWNMPFKIE
+640 KEKSSWNVNFKVQKEQFYEE
-653 KEEFYST
+653 KNNE
-660 KETTDYNVDD
+660 DYNVGD
-670 LVYHEIFGKGKIIE
+670 LVYHENFGKGSIVE
-684 IHDDVLVIAFSYKY
+684 IHDDILVIAFSYKY
-698 GIKKLLKNHKKLAKY
+698 GIKKLLKNHKKLTKY
-713 EVED
+713 EVE

>member
-1 MLQFNYFF
+1 
-9 YIKCYNKYMEIEALN
+9 MELEGLN

-51 LTTRIAYLIKNKNI
+51 LTTRIAYLIENKKVN
-65 SSDNILA
+65 SENILA

-84 DRVSNILNQNVRR
+84 DRVSNILKRDVRR
-97 MHISTFHSFGVEILK
+97 MHISTFHSFGVEILRE
-112 KYGYLINV
+112 YGYLVNI

-137 IIVEDMNLT
+137 IIIDDMNLN
-146 KTISPKHIKDVIS
+146 KTISPKHVKEVIS
-159 SYKNKLILPEEAE
+159 SYKNKLVLPEEAE
-172 KNTFT
+172 KNTYT
-177 FEEKQIVDIYNKY
+177 FEEKQIVDIYEKYNK
-190 QRKLAN
+190 KLYN

-205 LLMPYLILDKNI
+205 LLIPYLILDKYNA
-217 NVLEA
+217 VLEDF
-222 LQEQYKY
+222 QEKYKY

-250 KKYQNLFVVGDSDQ
+250 AKYKNLFVVGDSDQ

-299 NNILNIAN
+299 NNILSIAN

-319 DLWSSLGEGEDVKF
+319 DLWSSLGDGEKVKF
-333 FHVNTEEDEVN
+333 NQLNTEEDEVN

-352 ISSKYN
+352 ISN
-358 YDEIAVI
+358 QYDYDDIAII

-380 NNAIPFKLVGS
+380 NNVIPFKLVGS

-404 AYLKLINNPK
+404 AYLKLIDNPK

-436 NLQKEADSLNLS
+436 NLQRKANLSNLS
-448 LYDSIKEEDKKLII
+448 LYESIEEDDKKLIL
-462 FKNLME
+462 FKNLIE
-468 ELKKSSKTMSLKNL
+468 EIKDNYENISLKSL
-482 VEEICDKTKIIED
+482 VARICEKTSLLET

-519 NFEKDNESNLGEFL
+519 NYEKENNSSLREFL
-533 ENLILFSDKEN
+533 ENLILFSDREN
-544 SEDADDKKVNLMTV
+544 NNENEEKKVNLMTV

-583 SLENVKDIEEE
+583 SLENVQDIEEE

-605 KEKLYLLAAKR
+605 KEKLYLLSAKR

-621 KVSYNPLSRF
+621 KISYNPISRF
-631 VYESNINLI
+631 VYESNIDII
-640 KEKSSWNMPFKIE
+640 KEKSSWNVNFKVQKEQFYEE
-653 KEEFYST
+653 KNNE
-660 KETTDYNVDD
+660 DYNVGD
-670 LVYHEIFGKGKIIE
+670 LVYHENFGKGSIVE
-684 IHDDVLVIAFSYKY
+684 IHDDILVIAFSYKY
-698 GIKKLLKNHKKLAKY
+698 GIKKLLKNHKKLTKY
-713 EVED
+713 EVE

>member
-1 MLQFNYFF
+1 
-9 YIKCYNKYMEIEALN
+9 MELEGLN

-51 LTTRIAYLIKNKNI
+51 LTTRIAYLIENKKVN
-65 SSDNILA
+65 SENILA

-84 DRVSNILNQNVRR
+84 DRVSNILKRDVRR
-97 MHISTFHSFGVEILK
+97 MHISTFHSFGVEILRE
-112 KYGYLINV
+112 YGYLVNI

-137 IIVEDMNLT
+137 IIIDDMNLN
-146 KTISPKHIKDVIS
+146 KTISPKHVKEVIS
-159 SYKNKLILPEEAE
+159 SYKNKLVLPEEAE
-172 KNTFT
+172 KNTYT
-177 FEEKQIVDIYNKY
+177 FEEKQIVDIYEKYNK
-190 QRKLAN
+190 KLYN

-205 LLMPYLILDKNI
+205 LLIPYLILDKYNA
-217 NVLEA
+217 VLEEF
-222 LQEQYKY
+222 QEKYKY

-250 KKYQNLFVVGDSDQ
+250 AKYKNLFVVGDSDQ

-299 NNILNIAN
+299 NNILSIAN

-319 DLWSSLGEGEDVKF
+319 DLWSSLGDGEKVKF
-333 FHVNTEEDEVN
+333 NQLNTEEDEVN

-352 ISSKYN
+352 ISN
-358 YDEIAVI
+358 QYDYDDIAII

-380 NNAIPFKLVGS
+380 NNVIPFKLVGS
-391 FGFFNKKEIKDLI
+391 FGFFNQKEIKDLI
-404 AYLKLINNPK
+404 AYLKLIDNPK

-436 NLQKEADSLNLS
+436 NLQRKANLSNLS
-448 LYDSIKEEDKKLII
+448 LYESIEEEDKKLTL
-462 FKNLME
+462 FKNLIE
-468 ELKKSSKTMSLKNL
+468 EIKDNYENISLKSL
-482 VEEICDKTKIIED
+482 VERICEKTNLLET

-519 NFEKDNESNLGEFL
+519 NYEKENNSSLREFL
-533 ENLILFSDKEN
+533 ENLILFSDREN
-544 SEDADDKKVNLMTV
+544 NNENEEKKVNLMTV

-583 SLENVKDIEEE
+583 SLENVQDIEEE

-605 KEKLYLLAAKR
+605 KEKLYLLSAKR

-621 KVSYNPLSRF
+621 KISYNPISRF
-631 VYESNINLI
+631 VYESNIDII
-640 KEKSSWNMPFKIE
+640 KEKSSWNVNFKVQKEQFYEE
-653 KEEFYST
+653 KNNE
-660 KETTDYNVDD
+660 DYNVGD
-670 LVYHEIFGKGKIIE
+670 LVYHENFGKGSIVE
-684 IHDDVLVIAFSYKY
+684 IHDDILVIAFSYKY
-698 GIKKLLKNHKKLAKY
+698 GIKKLLKNHKKLIKY
-713 EVED
+713 EVE

>member
-1 MLQFNYFF
+1 
-9 YIKCYNKYMEIEALN
+9 MELEGLN

-51 LTTRIAYLIKNKNI
+51 LTTRIAYLIENKKVN
-65 SSDNILA
+65 SENILA

-84 DRVSNILNQNVRR
+84 DRVSNILKRDVRR
-97 MHISTFHSFGVEILK
+97 MHISTFHSFGVEILRE
-112 KYGYLINV
+112 YGYLVNI

-137 IIVEDMNLT
+137 IIIDDMNLN
-146 KTISPKHIKDVIS
+146 KTISPKHVKEVIS
-159 SYKNKLILPEEAE
+159 SYKNKLVLPEEAE
-172 KNTFT
+172 KNTYT
-177 FEEKQIVDIYNKY
+177 FEEKQIVDIYEKYNK
-190 QRKLAN
+190 KLYN

-205 LLMPYLILDKNI
+205 LLIPYLILDKYNA
-217 NVLEA
+217 VLEDF
-222 LQEQYKY
+222 QEKYKY

-250 KKYQNLFVVGDSDQ
+250 AKYKNLFVVGDSDQ

-299 NNILNIAN
+299 NNILSIAN

-319 DLWSSLGEGEDVKF
+319 DLWSSLGDGEKVKF
-333 FHVNTEEDEVN
+333 NQLNTEEDEVN

-352 ISSKYN
+352 ISN
-358 YDEIAVI
+358 QYDYDDIAII

-380 NNAIPFKLVGS
+380 NNVIPFKLVGS

-404 AYLKLINNPK
+404 AYLKLIDNPK

-436 NLQKEADSLNLS
+436 NLQRKANLSNLS
-448 LYDSIKEEDKKLII
+448 LYESIEEDDKKLIL
-462 FKNLME
+462 FKNLIE
-468 ELKKSSKTMSLKNL
+468 EIKDNYENISLKSL
-482 VEEICDKTKIIED
+482 VERICEKTNLLET

-519 NFEKDNESNLGEFL
+519 NYEKENNSSLREFL
-533 ENLILFSDKEN
+533 ENLILFSDREN
-544 SEDADDKKVNLMTV
+544 NNENEEKKVNLMTV

-583 SLENVKDIEEE
+583 SLENVQDIEEE

-605 KEKLYLLAAKR
+605 KEKLYLLSAKR

-621 KVSYNPLSRF
+621 KISYNPVSRF
-631 VYESNINLI
+631 VYESNIDII
-640 KEKSSWNMPFKIE
+640 KEKSSWNVNFKVQKEQFYEE
-653 KEEFYST
+653 KNNE
-660 KETTDYNVDD
+660 DYNVGD
-670 LVYHEIFGKGKIIE
+670 LVYHENFGKGSIVE
-684 IHDDVLVIAFSYKY
+684 IHDDILVIAFSYKY
-698 GIKKLLKNHKKLAKY
+698 RIKKLLKNHKKLTKY
-713 EVED
+713 EVE

>member
-1 MLQFNYFF
+1 
-9 YIKCYNKYMEIEALN
+9 MELEGLN

-51 LTTRIAYLIKNKNI
+51 LTTRIAYLIENKKVN
-65 SSDNILA
+65 SENILA

-84 DRVSNILNQNVRR
+84 DRVSNILKRDVRR
-97 MHISTFHSFGVEILK
+97 MHISTFHSFGVEILRE
-112 KYGYLINV
+112 YGYLVNI

-137 IIVEDMNLT
+137 IIIDDMNLN
-146 KTISPKHIKDVIS
+146 KTISPKHVKEVIS
-159 SYKNKLILPEEAE
+159 SYKNKLVLPEEAE
-172 KNTFT
+172 KNTYT
-177 FEEKQIVDIYNKY
+177 FEEKQIVDIYEKYNK
-190 QRKLAN
+190 KLYN

-205 LLMPYLILDKNI
+205 LLIPYLILDKYNA
-217 NVLEA
+217 VLEYF
-222 LQEQYKY
+222 QEKYKY

-250 KKYQNLFVVGDSDQ
+250 AKYKNLFVVGDSDQ

-277 LNFTKDFP
+277 LNFTKDFT

-299 NNILNIAN
+299 NNILSIAN

-319 DLWSSLGEGEDVKF
+319 DLWSSLGDGEKVKF
-333 FHVNTEEDEVN
+333 NQLNTEEDEVN

-352 ISSKYN
+352 ISN
-358 YDEIAVI
+358 QYDYDDIAII

-380 NNAIPFKLVGS
+380 NNVIPFKLVGS

-404 AYLKLINNPK
+404 AYLKLIDNPK

-436 NLQKEADSLNLS
+436 NLQRKANLSNLS
-448 LYDSIKEEDKKLII
+448 LYESIEEDDKKLIL
-462 FKNLME
+462 FKNLIE
-468 ELKKSSKTMSLKNL
+468 EIKDNYENISLKSL
-482 VEEICDKTKIIED
+482 VERICEKTNLLET

-519 NFEKDNESNLGEFL
+519 NYEKENNSSLREFL
-533 ENLILFSDKEN
+533 ENLILFSDREN
-544 SEDADDKKVNLMTV
+544 NNENEEKKVNLMTV

-583 SLENVKDIEEE
+583 SLENVQDIEEE

-605 KEKLYLLAAKR
+605 KEKLYLLSAKR

-621 KVSYNPLSRF
+621 KISYNPVSRF
-631 VYESNINLI
+631 VYESNIDII
-640 KEKSSWNMPFKIE
+640 KEKSSWNVNFKVQKEQFYEE
-653 KEEFYST
+653 KNNE
-660 KETTDYNVDD
+660 DYNVGD
-670 LVYHEIFGKGKIIE
+670 LVYHENFGKGSIVE
-684 IHDDVLVIAFSYKY
+684 IHDDILVIAFSYKY
-698 GIKKLLKNHKKLAKY
+698 GIKKLLKNHKKLTKY
-713 EVED
+713 EVE

>member
-1 MLQFNYFF
+1 
-9 YIKCYNKYMEIEALN
+9 MELEGLN

-31 ITTEGP
+31 ITTEVP

-51 LTTRIAYLIKNKNI
+51 LTTRIAYLIENKKVN
-65 SSDNILA
+65 SENILA

-84 DRVSNILNQNVRR
+84 DRVSNILKRDVRR
-97 MHISTFHSFGVEILK
+97 MHISTFHSFGVEILRE
-112 KYGYLINV
+112 YGYLVNI

-137 IIVEDMNLT
+137 IIIDDMNLN
-146 KTISPKHIKDVIS
+146 KTISPKHVKEVIS
-159 SYKNKLILPEEAE
+159 SYKNKLVLPEEAE
-172 KNTFT
+172 KNTYT
-177 FEEKQIVDIYNKY
+177 FEEKQIVDIYEKYNK
-190 QRKLAN
+190 KLYN

-205 LLMPYLILDKNI
+205 LLIPYLILDKYNA
-217 NVLEA
+217 VLEDF
-222 LQEQYKY
+222 QEKYKY

-250 KKYQNLFVVGDSDQ
+250 AKYKNLFVVGDSDQ

-299 NNILNIAN
+299 NNILSIAN

-319 DLWSSLGEGEDVKF
+319 DLWSSLGDGEKVKF
-333 FHVNTEEDEVN
+333 NQLNTEEDEVN

-352 ISSKYN
+352 ISN
-358 YDEIAVI
+358 QYDYDDIAII

-380 NNAIPFKLVGS
+380 NNVIPFKLVGS

-404 AYLKLINNPK
+404 AYLKLIDNPK

-426 TRGIGNKTIE
+426 TRGIGNKTVE
-436 NLQKEADSLNLS
+436 NLQRKANLSNLS
-448 LYDSIKEEDKKLII
+448 LYESIEEDDKKLIL
-462 FKNLME
+462 FKNLIE
-468 ELKKSSKTMSLKNL
+468 EIKDNYENISLKSL
-482 VEEICDKTKIIED
+482 VERICEKTNLLET

-519 NFEKDNESNLGEFL
+519 NYEKENNSSLREFL
-533 ENLILFSDKEN
+533 ENLILFSDREN
-544 SEDADDKKVNLMTV
+544 NNENEEKKVNLMTV

-583 SLENVKDIEEE
+583 SLENVQDIEEE

-605 KEKLYLLAAKR
+605 KEKLYLLSAKR

-621 KVSYNPLSRF
+621 KISYNPISRF
-631 VYESNINLI
+631 VYESNIDII
-640 KEKSSWNMPFKIE
+640 KEKSSWNVNFKVQKEQFYEE
-653 KEEFYST
+653 KNNE
-660 KETTDYNVDD
+660 DYNVGD
-670 LVYHEIFGKGKIIE
+670 LVYHENFGKGSIVE
-684 IHDDVLVIAFSYKY
+684 IHDDILVIAFSYKY
-698 GIKKLLKNHKKLAKY
+698 GIKKLLKNHKKLTKY
-713 EVED
+713 EVE

>member
-1 MLQFNYFF
+1 
-9 YIKCYNKYMEIEALN
+9 MELEGLN

-31 ITTEGP
+31 INTEGP

-51 LTTRIAYLIKNKNI
+51 LTTRIAYLIENKKVN
-65 SSDNILA
+65 SKNILA

-84 DRVSNILNQNVRR
+84 DRVSNILKRDVRR
-97 MHISTFHSFGVEILK
+97 MNISTFHSFGVEILRE
-112 KYGYLINV
+112 YGYLVNI

-137 IIVEDMNLT
+137 IIIDDMNLN
-146 KTISPKHIKDVIS
+146 KTISPKHVKEVIS
-159 SYKNKLILPEEAE
+159 SYKNKLVLPEEAE
-172 KNTFT
+172 KNTYT
-177 FEEKQIVDIYNKY
+177 FEEKQIVDIYEKYNK
-190 QRKLAN
+190 KLYN

-205 LLMPYLILDKNI
+205 LLIPYLILDKYNA
-217 NVLEA
+217 VLEDF
-222 LQEQYKY
+222 QEKYKY

-239 DAQYFLVKMLS
+239 DAQYFLVKILS
-250 KKYQNLFVVGDSDQ
+250 AKYKNLFVVGDSDQ

-299 NNILNIAN
+299 NNILSIAN

-319 DLWSSLGEGEDVKF
+319 DLWSSLGDGEKVKF
-333 FHVNTEEDEVN
+333 NQLNTEEDEVN

-352 ISSKYN
+352 ISN
-358 YDEIAVI
+358 QYDYDDIAII

-380 NNAIPFKLVGS
+380 NNVIPFKLVGS

-404 AYLKLINNPK
+404 AYLKLIDNPK

-436 NLQKEADSLNLS
+436 NLQRKANLSNLS
-448 LYDSIKEEDKKLII
+448 LYESIEEDDKKLTL
-462 FKNLME
+462 FKNLIE
-468 ELKKSSKTMSLKNL
+468 EIKDNYENISLKSL
-482 VEEICDKTKIIED
+482 VERICEKTNLLET

-519 NFEKDNESNLGEFL
+519 NYEKENNSSLREFL
-533 ENLILFSDKEN
+533 ENLILFSDREN
-544 SEDADDKKVNLMTV
+544 NNENEEKKVNLMTV

-583 SLENVKDIEEE
+583 SLENVQDIEEE

-605 KEKLYLLAAKR
+605 KEKLYLLSVKR

-621 KVSYNPLSRF
+621 KISYNPVSRF
-631 VYESNINLI
+631 VYESNIDII
-640 KEKSSWNMPFKIE
+640 KEKSSWNVNFKVQKEQFYEE
-653 KEEFYST
+653 KNNE
-660 KETTDYNVDD
+660 DYNVGD
-670 LVYHEIFGKGKIIE
+670 LVYHENFGKGSIVE
-684 IHDDVLVIAFSYKY
+684 IHDDILVIAFSYKY
-698 GIKKLLKNHKKLAKY
+698 GIKKLLKNHKKLTKY
-713 EVED
+713 EVE

>member
-1 MLQFNYFF
+1 
-9 YIKCYNKYMEIEALN
+9 MELEGLN

-51 LTTRIAYLIKNKNI
+51 LTTRIAYLIENKKVN
-65 SSDNILA
+65 SENILA

-84 DRVSNILNQNVRR
+84 DRVSNILKRDVRR
-97 MHISTFHSFGVEILK
+97 MHISTFHSFGVEILRE
-112 KYGYLINV
+112 YGYLVNI

-137 IIVEDMNLT
+137 IIIDDMNLN
-146 KTISPKHIKDVIS
+146 KTLSPKHVKEVIS
-159 SYKNKLILPEEAE
+159 SYKNKLVLPEAAE
-172 KNTFT
+172 KNTYT
-177 FEEKQIVDIYNKY
+177 FEEKQIVDIYEKYNK
-190 QRKLAN
+190 KLYN

-205 LLMPYLILDKNI
+205 LLIPYLILDKYNA
-217 NVLEA
+217 VLEKF
-222 LQEQYKY
+222 QEKYKY

-250 KKYQNLFVVGDSDQ
+250 VKYKNLFVVGDSDQ

-299 NNILNIAN
+299 NNILSIAN

-319 DLWSSLGEGEDVKF
+319 DLWSSLGDGEKVKF
-333 FHVNTEEDEVN
+333 NQLNTEEDEVN

-352 ISSKYN
+352 ISN
-358 YDEIAVI
+358 QYDYDDIAII

-380 NNAIPFKLVGS
+380 NNVIPFKLVGS

-404 AYLKLINNPK
+404 AYLKLIDNPK

-426 TRGIGNKTIE
+426 TRGIGNKTVE
-436 NLQKEADSLNLS
+436 NLQRKANLSNLS
-448 LYDSIKEEDKKLII
+448 LYESIEEDDKKLIL
-462 FKNLME
+462 FKNLIE
-468 ELKKSSKTMSLKNL
+468 EIKDNYENISLKSL
-482 VEEICDKTKIIED
+482 VERICEKTSLLET

-519 NFEKDNESNLGEFL
+519 NYEKENNSSLREFL
-533 ENLILFSDKEN
+533 ENLILFSDREN
-544 SEDADDKKVNLMTV
+544 NNENEEKKVNLMTV

-583 SLENVKDIEEE
+583 SLENVQDIEEE

-605 KEKLYLLAAKR
+605 KEKLYLLSAKR

-621 KVSYNPLSRF
+621 KISYNPVSRF
-631 VYESNINLI
+631 VYESNIDII
-640 KEKSSWNMPFKIE
+640 KEKSSWNVNFKVQKEQFYEE
-653 KEEFYST
+653 KSNE
-660 KETTDYNVDD
+660 DYNVGD
-670 LVYHEIFGKGKIIE
+670 LVYHENFGKGSIVE
-684 IHDDVLVIAFSYKY
+684 IHDDILVIAFSYKY
-698 GIKKLLKNHKKLAKY
+698 GIKKLLKNHKKLTKY
-713 EVED
+713 EVE

>member
-1 MLQFNYFF
+1 
-9 YIKCYNKYMEIEALN
+9 MELEGLN

-51 LTTRIAYLIKNKNI
+51 LTTRIAYLIENKKVN
-65 SSDNILA
+65 SENILA

-84 DRVSNILNQNVRR
+84 DRVSNILKRDVRR
-97 MHISTFHSFGVEILK
+97 MHISTFHSFGVEILRE
-112 KYGYLINV
+112 YGYLVNI

-137 IIVEDMNLT
+137 IIIDDMNLN
-146 KTISPKHIKDVIS
+146 KTISPKHVKEVIS
-159 SYKNKLILPEEAE
+159 SYKNKLFLPEEAE
-172 KNTFT
+172 KNTYT
-177 FEEKQIVDIYNKY
+177 FEEKQIVDIYEKYNK
-190 QRKLAN
+190 KLYN

-205 LLMPYLILDKNI
+205 LLIPYLILDKYNA
-217 NVLEA
+217 VLEDF
-222 LQEQYKY
+222 QEKYKY

-250 KKYQNLFVVGDSDQ
+250 AKYKNLFVVGDSDQ

-299 NNILNIAN
+299 NNILSIAN

-319 DLWSSLGEGEDVKF
+319 DLWSSLGDGEKVKF
-333 FHVNTEEDEVN
+333 NQLNTEEDEVN

-352 ISSKYN
+352 ISN
-358 YDEIAVI
+358 QYDYDDIAII

-380 NNAIPFKLVGS
+380 NNVIPFKLVGS

-404 AYLKLINNPK
+404 AYLKLIDNPK

-436 NLQKEADSLNLS
+436 NLQRKANLSNLS
-448 LYDSIKEEDKKLII
+448 LYESIEEDDKKLTL
-462 FKNLME
+462 FKNLIE
-468 ELKKSSKTMSLKNL
+468 EIKDNYENISLKSL
-482 VEEICDKTKIIED
+482 VERICEKTNLLET

-519 NFEKDNESNLGEFL
+519 NYEKENNSSLREFL
-533 ENLILFSDKEN
+533 ENLILFSDREN
-544 SEDADDKKVNLMTV
+544 NNENEEKKVNLMTV

-583 SLENVKDIEEE
+583 SLENVQDIEEE

-605 KEKLYLLAAKR
+605 KEKLYLLSAKR

-621 KVSYNPLSRF
+621 KISYNPVSRF
-631 VYESNINLI
+631 VYESNIDII
-640 KEKSSWNMPFKIE
+640 KEKSSWNVNFKVQKEQFYEE
-653 KEEFYST
+653 KNNE
-660 KETTDYNVDD
+660 DYNVGD
-670 LVYHEIFGKGKIIE
+670 LVYHENFGKGSIVE
-684 IHDDVLVIAFSYKY
+684 IHDDILVIAFSYKY
-698 GIKKLLKNHKKLAKY
+698 GIKKLLKNHKKLIKY
-713 EVED
+713 EVE

>member
-1 MLQFNYFF
+1 
-9 YIKCYNKYMEIEALN
+9 MELEVLN
-24 ERQKEAV
+24 ERQREAV
-31 ITTEGP
+31 ITIEGP

-51 LTTRIAYLIKNKNI
+51 LTTRIAYLIENKKVNFE
-65 SSDNILA
+65 NILA

-84 DRVSNILNQNVRR
+84 DRVSNLLQRNIRK
-97 MHISTFHSFGVEILK
+97 MHISTFHSFGVEILRE
-112 KYGYLINV
+112 YGYLINL

-137 IIVEDMNLT
+137 IIVDDMNLS
-146 KTISPKHIKDVIS
+146 KTLSPRHIKEVIS

-172 KNTFT
+172 KKTYT
-177 FEEKQIVDIYNKY
+177 FEEKQIVEIYEKYNNK
-190 QRKLAN
+190 LCN

-205 LLMPYLILDKNI
+205 LLKPYMILDKYS
-217 NVLEA
+217 NVLDQ
-222 LQEQYKY
+222 LQEKYKY

-250 KKYQNLFVVGDSDQ
+250 SKYKNIFVVGDSDQ

-319 DLWSSLGEGEDVKF
+319 DLWSSLGDGEEVKF
-333 FHVNTEEDEVN
+333 IQVNTEEDEVN
-344 YVISEIKK
+344 YVISEIKEL
-352 ISSKYN
+352 SKY
-358 YDEIAVI
+358 YAMDEIAVI

-380 NNAIPFKLVGS
+380 NNAIPFKLFGS

-404 AYLKLINNPK
+404 AYLKLVDNSK

-426 TRGIGNKTIE
+426 ARGIGNKTIE
-436 NLQKEADSLNLS
+436 NLIKESNLSNLS
-448 LYDSIKEEDKKLII
+448 LYESIKIEDKKLNV
-462 FKNLME
+462 FKKLIE
-468 ELKKSSKTMSLKNL
+468 EIKEDYENNSLKSL
-482 VEEICDKTKIIED
+482 VERICEKTSFIESF
-495 IKKDND
+495 KKDND

-508 ENIKEFITYVD
+508 ENVKEFITYVD
-519 NFEKDNESNLGEFL
+519 NYEKENNSSLGEFL
-533 ENLILFSDKEN
+533 ENLILFSDREN
-544 SEDADDKKVNLMTV
+544 NEENQEKKVNLMTV

-583 SLENVKDIEEE
+583 SLDNAKDVEEE

-605 KEKLYLLAAKR
+605 KEKLYLLSAKR

-621 KVSYNPLSRF
+621 KISYNPISRF
-631 VYESNINLI
+631 VYESNVNVI
-640 KEKSSWNMPFKIE
+640 KEKSSWNINFKVE
-653 KEEFYST
+653 KEQFY
-660 KETTDYNVDD
+660 EENNNIDYNVGD
-670 LVYHEIFGKGKIIE
+670 LVYHENFGKGSIIE
-684 IHDDVLVIAFSYKY
+684 IHDDILSIAFSYKY
-698 GIKKLLKNHKKLAKY
+698 GIKKLLKNHKKLTKY
-713 EVED
+713 EVDK

>member
-1 MLQFNYFF
+1 
-9 YIKCYNKYMEIEALN
+9 MELEGLN

-51 LTTRIAYLIKNKNI
+51 LTTRIAYLIENKKVN
-65 SSDNILA
+65 SENILA

-84 DRVSNILNQNVRR
+84 DRVSNILKRDVRR
-97 MHISTFHSFGVEILK
+97 MHISTFHSFGVEILRE
-112 KYGYLINV
+112 YGYLVNI

-137 IIVEDMNLT
+137 IIIDDMNLN
-146 KTISPKHIKDVIS
+146 KTISPKHVKEVIS
-159 SYKNKLILPEEAE
+159 SYKNKLVLPEEAE
-172 KNTFT
+172 KNTYT
-177 FEEKQIVDIYNKY
+177 FEEKQIVDIYEKYNK
-190 QRKLAN
+190 KLYN

-205 LLMPYLILDKNI
+205 LLIPYLILDKYNA
-217 NVLEA
+217 VLEYF
-222 LQEQYKY
+222 QEKYKY

-250 KKYQNLFVVGDSDQ
+250 AKYKNLFVVGDSDQ

-299 NNILNIAN
+299 NNILSIAN

-319 DLWSSLGEGEDVKF
+319 DLWSSLGDGEKVKF
-333 FHVNTEEDEVN
+333 NQLNTEEDEVN

-352 ISSKYN
+352 ISN
-358 YDEIAVI
+358 QYDYDDIAII

-380 NNAIPFKLVGS
+380 NNVIPFKLVGS

-404 AYLKLINNPK
+404 AYLKLIDNPK

-436 NLQKEADSLNLS
+436 NLQRKANLSNLS
-448 LYDSIKEEDKKLII
+448 LYESIEEDDKKLIL
-462 FKNLME
+462 FKNLIE
-468 ELKKSSKTMSLKNL
+468 EIKDNYENISLKSL
-482 VEEICDKTKIIED
+482 VERICEKTNLLET

-519 NFEKDNESNLGEFL
+519 NYEKENNSSLREFL
-533 ENLILFSDKEN
+533 ENLILFSDREN
-544 SEDADDKKVNLMTV
+544 NNENEEKKVNLMTV

-583 SLENVKDIEEE
+583 SLENVQDIEEE

-605 KEKLYLLAAKR
+605 KEKLYLLSAKR

-621 KVSYNPLSRF
+621 KISYNPVSRF
-631 VYESNINLI
+631 VYESNIDII
-640 KEKSSWNMPFKIE
+640 KEKSSWNVNFKVQKEQFYEE
-653 KEEFYST
+653 KNNE
-660 KETTDYNVDD
+660 DYNVGD
-670 LVYHEIFGKGKIIE
+670 LVYHENFGTGSIVE
-684 IHDDVLVIAFSYKY
+684 IHDDILVIAFSYKY
-698 GIKKLLKNHKKLAKY
+698 GIKKLLKNHKKLTKY
-713 EVED
+713 EVE

>member
-1 MLQFNYFF
+1 
-9 YIKCYNKYMEIEALN
+9 MELEVLN
-24 ERQKEAV
+24 ERQREAV
-31 ITTEGP
+31 ITIEGP

-51 LTTRIAYLIKNKNI
+51 LTTRIAYLIENKKVNFE
-65 SSDNILA
+65 NILA

-84 DRVSNILNQNVRR
+84 DRVSNLLQRNIRK
-97 MHISTFHSFGVEILK
+97 MHISTFHSFGVEILRE
-112 KYGYLINV
+112 YGYLINL

-137 IIVEDMNLT
+137 IIVDDMNLS
-146 KTISPKHIKDVIS
+146 KTLSPRHIKEVIS

-172 KNTFT
+172 KKTYT
-177 FEEKQIVDIYNKY
+177 FEEKQIVEIYEKYNNK
-190 QRKLAN
+190 LCN

-205 LLMPYLILDKNI
+205 LLKPYMILDKYS
-217 NVLEA
+217 NVLDQ
-222 LQEQYKY
+222 LQEKYKY

-250 KKYQNLFVVGDSDQ
+250 SKYKNIFVVGDSDQ

-319 DLWSSLGEGEDVKF
+319 DLWSSLGDGEEVKF
-333 FHVNTEEDEVN
+333 IQVNTEEDEVN
-344 YVISEIKK
+344 YVISEIKEL
-352 ISSKYN
+352 SKY
-358 YDEIAVI
+358 YAMDEIAVI

-404 AYLKLINNPK
+404 AYLKLVDNSK

-426 TRGIGNKTIE
+426 ARGIGNKTIE
-436 NLQKEADSLNLS
+436 NLIKESNLSNLS
-448 LYDSIKEEDKKLII
+448 LYESIKIEDKKLNV
-462 FKNLME
+462 FKKLIE
-468 ELKKSSKTMSLKNL
+468 EIKEDYENNSLKSL
-482 VEEICDKTKIIED
+482 VERICEKTSFIESF
-495 IKKDND
+495 KKDND

-508 ENIKEFITYVD
+508 ENVKEFITYVD
-519 NFEKDNESNLGEFL
+519 NYEKENNSSLGEFL
-533 ENLILFSDKEN
+533 ENLILFSDREN
-544 SEDADDKKVNLMTV
+544 NEENQEKKVNLMTV

-583 SLENVKDIEEE
+583 SLDNAKDVEEE

-605 KEKLYLLAAKR
+605 KEKLYLLSAKR

-621 KVSYNPLSRF
+621 KISYNP
-631 VYESNINLI
+631 
-640 KEKSSWNMPFKIE
+640 
-653 KEEFYST
+653 
-660 KETTDYNVDD
+660 
-670 LVYHEIFGKGKIIE
+670 
-684 IHDDVLVIAFSYKY
+684 
-698 GIKKLLKNHKKLAKY
+698 
-713 EVED
+713 

>member
-1 MLQFNYFF
+1 
-9 YIKCYNKYMEIEALN
+9 MELEGLN

-51 LTTRIAYLIKNKNI
+51 LTTRIAYLIENKKVN
-65 SSDNILA
+65 SENILA

-84 DRVSNILNQNVRR
+84 DRVSNILKRDVRR
-97 MHISTFHSFGVEILK
+97 MHISTFHSFGVEILRE
-112 KYGYLINV
+112 YGYLVNI

-137 IIVEDMNLT
+137 IIIDDMNLN
-146 KTISPKHIKDVIS
+146 KTISPKHVKEVIS
-159 SYKNKLILPEEAE
+159 SYKNKLVLPEEAE
-172 KNTFT
+172 KNTYT
-177 FEEKQIVDIYNKY
+177 FEEKQIVDIYEKYNK
-190 QRKLAN
+190 KLYN

-205 LLMPYLILDKNI
+205 LLIPYLILDKYNA
-217 NVLEA
+217 VLEDF
-222 LQEQYKY
+222 QEKYKY

-250 KKYQNLFVVGDSDQ
+250 AKYKNLFVVGDSDQ

-299 NNILNIAN
+299 NNILSIAN

-319 DLWSSLGEGEDVKF
+319 DLWSSLGDGEKVKF
-333 FHVNTEEDEVN
+333 NQLNTEEDEVN

-352 ISSKYN
+352 ISN
-358 YDEIAVI
+358 QYDYDDIAII

-380 NNAIPFKLVGS
+380 NNVIPFKLVGS

-404 AYLKLINNPK
+404 AYLKLIDNPK

-426 TRGIGNKTIE
+426 TRGIGNKTVE
-436 NLQKEADSLNLS
+436 NLQRKANLSNLS
-448 LYDSIKEEDKKLII
+448 LYESIEEDDKKLIL
-462 FKNLME
+462 FKNLIE
-468 ELKKSSKTMSLKNL
+468 EIKDNYENISLKSL
-482 VEEICDKTKIIED
+482 VERICEKTNLLET

-519 NFEKDNESNLGEFL
+519 NYEKENNSSLREFL
-533 ENLILFSDKEN
+533 ENLILFSDREN
-544 SEDADDKKVNLMTV
+544 NNENEEKKVNLMTV

-583 SLENVKDIEEE
+583 SLENVQDIEEE

-605 KEKLYLLAAKR
+605 KEKLYLLSAKR

-621 KVSYNPLSRF
+621 KISYNPVSRF
-631 VYESNINLI
+631 VYESNIDII
-640 KEKSSWNMPFKIE
+640 KEKSSWNVNFKVQKEQFYEE
-653 KEEFYST
+653 KNNE
-660 KETTDYNVDD
+660 DYNVGD
-670 LVYHEIFGKGKIIE
+670 LVYHENFGKGSIVE
-684 IHDDVLVIAFSYKY
+684 IHDDILVIAFSYKY
-698 GIKKLLKNHKKLAKY
+698 GIKKLLKNHKKLTKY
-713 EVED
+713 EVE

>member
-1 MLQFNYFF
+1 
-9 YIKCYNKYMEIEALN
+9 MELEGLN

-51 LTTRIAYLIKNKNI
+51 LTTRIAYLIENKKVN
-65 SSDNILA
+65 SENILA

-84 DRVSNILNQNVRR
+84 DRVSNILKRDVRR
-97 MHISTFHSFGVEILK
+97 MHISTFHSFGVEILRE
-112 KYGYLINV
+112 YGYLVNI

-137 IIVEDMNLT
+137 IIIDDMNLN
-146 KTISPKHIKDVIS
+146 KTLSPKHVKEVIS
-159 SYKNKLILPEEAE
+159 SYKNKLVLPEEAE
-172 KNTFT
+172 KNTYT
-177 FEEKQIVDIYNKY
+177 FEEKQIVDIYEKYNK
-190 QRKLAN
+190 KLYN

-205 LLMPYLILDKNI
+205 LLIPYLILDKYNA
-217 NVLEA
+217 VLEDF
-222 LQEQYKY
+222 QEKYKY

-250 KKYQNLFVVGDSDQ
+250 AKYKNLFVVGDSDQ

-299 NNILNIAN
+299 NNILSIAN

-319 DLWSSLGEGEDVKF
+319 DLWSSLGDGEKVKF
-333 FHVNTEEDEVN
+333 NQLNTEEDEVN

-352 ISSKYN
+352 ISN
-358 YDEIAVI
+358 QYDYDDIAII

-380 NNAIPFKLVGS
+380 NNVIPFKLVGS

-404 AYLKLINNPK
+404 AYLKLIDNPK

-426 TRGIGNKTIE
+426 TRGIGNKTVE
-436 NLQKEADSLNLS
+436 NLQRKANLSNLS
-448 LYDSIKEEDKKLII
+448 LYDSIEEDDKKLIL
-462 FKNLME
+462 FKNLIE
-468 ELKKSSKTMSLKNL
+468 EIKDNYENISLKSL
-482 VEEICDKTKIIED
+482 VERICEKTSLLET

-519 NFEKDNESNLGEFL
+519 NYEKENNSSLREFL
-533 ENLILFSDKEN
+533 ENLILFSDREN
-544 SEDADDKKVNLMTV
+544 NNENEEKKVNLMTV

-583 SLENVKDIEEE
+583 SLENVQDIEEE

-605 KEKLYLLAAKR
+605 KEKLYLLSAKR

-621 KVSYNPLSRF
+621 KISYNPVSRF
-631 VYESNINLI
+631 VYESNIDII
-640 KEKSSWNMPFKIE
+640 KEKSSWNVNFKVQKEQFYEE
-653 KEEFYST
+653 KNNE
-660 KETTDYNVDD
+660 DYNVGD
-670 LVYHEIFGKGKIIE
+670 LVYHENFGKGSIVE
-684 IHDDVLVIAFSYKY
+684 IHDDILVIAFSYKY
-698 GIKKLLKNHKKLAKY
+698 GIKKLLKNHKKLTKY
-713 EVED
+713 EVE

>member
-1 MLQFNYFF
+1 
-9 YIKCYNKYMEIEALN
+9 MELEGLN

-51 LTTRIAYLIKNKNI
+51 LTTRIAYLIENKKVN
-65 SSDNILA
+65 SENILA

-84 DRVSNILNQNVRR
+84 DRVSNILKRDVRR
-97 MHISTFHSFGVEILK
+97 MHISTFHSFGVEILRE
-112 KYGYLINV
+112 YGYLVNI

-137 IIVEDMNLT
+137 IIIDDMNLN
-146 KTISPKHIKDVIS
+146 KTISPKHVKEVIS
-159 SYKNKLILPEEAE
+159 SYKNKLVLPEEAE
-172 KNTFT
+172 KNTYT
-177 FEEKQIVDIYNKY
+177 FEEKQIVDIYEKYNK
-190 QRKLAN
+190 KLYN

-205 LLMPYLILDKNI
+205 LLIPYLILDKYNA
-217 NVLEA
+217 VLEDF
-222 LQEQYKY
+222 QEKYKY

-250 KKYQNLFVVGDSDQ
+250 AKYKNLFVVGDSDQ
-264 SIYSFRGANYKNI
+264 SIYSFRGTNYKNI

-299 NNILNIAN
+299 NNILSIAN

-319 DLWSSLGEGEDVKF
+319 DLWSSLGDGEKVKF
-333 FHVNTEEDEVN
+333 NQLNTEEDEVN

-352 ISSKYN
+352 ISN
-358 YDEIAVI
+358 QYDYDDIAII

-380 NNAIPFKLVGS
+380 NNVIPFKLVGS

-404 AYLKLINNPK
+404 AYLKLIDNPK

-426 TRGIGNKTIE
+426 TRGIGNKTVE
-436 NLQKEADSLNLS
+436 NLQRKANSYNLS
-448 LYDSIKEEDKKLII
+448 LYESIEEDDKKLIL
-462 FKNLME
+462 FKNLIE
-468 ELKKSSKTMSLKNL
+468 EIKDNYENISLKSL
-482 VEEICDKTKIIED
+482 VERICEKTNLLET

-519 NFEKDNESNLGEFL
+519 NYEKENDSSLREFL
-533 ENLILFSDKEN
+533 ENLILFSDREN
-544 SEDADDKKVNLMTV
+544 NNENEEKKVNLMTV

-583 SLENVKDIEEE
+583 SLENVQDIEEE

-605 KEKLYLLAAKR
+605 KEKLYLLSAKR

-621 KVSYNPLSRF
+621 KISYNPVSRF
-631 VYESNINLI
+631 VYESNIDII
-640 KEKSSWNMPFKIE
+640 KEKSSWNVNFKVQKEQFYEE
-653 KEEFYST
+653 KNNE
-660 KETTDYNVDD
+660 DYNVGD
-670 LVYHEIFGKGKIIE
+670 LVYHENFGKGSIVE
-684 IHDDVLVIAFSYKY
+684 IHDDILVIAFSYKY
-698 GIKKLLKNHKKLAKY
+698 GIKKLLKNHKKLTKY
-713 EVED
+713 EVE

>member
-1 MLQFNYFF
+1 
-9 YIKCYNKYMEIEALN
+9 MELEVLN
-24 ERQKEAV
+24 ERQREAV

-51 LTTRIAYLIKNKNI
+51 LTTRIAYLIENKKVNFE
-65 SSDNILA
+65 NILA

-84 DRVSNILNQNVRR
+84 DRVSNLLQRNIRK
-97 MHISTFHSFGVEILK
+97 MHISTFHSFGVEILRE
-112 KYGYLINV
+112 YGYLINL

-137 IIVEDMNLT
+137 IIVDDMNLS
-146 KTISPKHIKDVIS
+146 KTLSPRHIKEVIS

-172 KNTFT
+172 KKTYT
-177 FEEKQIVDIYNKY
+177 FEEKQIVEIYEKYNNK
-190 QRKLAN
+190 LCN

-205 LLMPYLILDKNI
+205 LLKPYMILDKYS
-217 NVLEA
+217 NVLDQ
-222 LQEQYKY
+222 LQEKYKY

-250 KKYQNLFVVGDSDQ
+250 SKYKNIFVVGDSDQ

-319 DLWSSLGEGEDVKF
+319 DLWSSLGDGEEVKF
-333 FHVNTEEDEVN
+333 IQVNTEEDEVN
-344 YVISEIKK
+344 YVISEIKEL
-352 ISSKYN
+352 SKY
-358 YDEIAVI
+358 YAMDEIAVI

-404 AYLKLINNPK
+404 AYLKLVDNSK

-426 TRGIGNKTIE
+426 ARGIGNKTIE
-436 NLQKEADSLNLS
+436 NLIKESNLSNLS
-448 LYDSIKEEDKKLII
+448 LYESIKIEDKKLNI
-462 FKNLME
+462 FKNLIE
-468 ELKKSSKTMSLKNL
+468 EIKEDYENISLKSL
-482 VEEICDKTKIIED
+482 VERICEKTSFIESF
-495 IKKDND
+495 KKDND

-519 NFEKDNESNLGEFL
+519 NYEKENNSGLGEFL
-533 ENLILFSDKEN
+533 ENLILFSDREN
-544 SEDADDKKVNLMTV
+544 NEENQEKKVNLMTV

-583 SLENVKDIEEE
+583 SLDNAKDVEEE

-605 KEKLYLLAAKR
+605 KEKLYLLSAKR

-621 KVSYNPLSRF
+621 KISYNPISRF
-631 VYESNINLI
+631 VYESNVNVI
-640 KEKSSWNMPFKIE
+640 KEKSSWNINFKVE
-653 KEEFYST
+653 KEQFYQ
-660 KETTDYNVDD
+660 ENNNIDYNVGD
-670 LVYHEIFGKGKIIE
+670 LVYHENFGKGSIIE
-684 IHDDVLVIAFSYKY
+684 IHDDILSIAFSYKY
-698 GIKKLLKNHKKLAKY
+698 GIKKLLKNHKKLTKY
-713 EVED
+713 EVDK

>member
-1 MLQFNYFF
+1 
-9 YIKCYNKYMEIEALN
+9 MELEGLN
-24 ERQKEAV
+24 ERQKESV

-51 LTTRIAYLIKNKNI
+51 LTTRIAYLIENKKVN
-65 SSDNILA
+65 SENILA

-84 DRVSNILNQNVRR
+84 DRVSNILKRDVRR
-97 MHISTFHSFGVEILK
+97 MHISTFHSFGVEILRE
-112 KYGYLINV
+112 YGYLVNI
-120 DKNFTI
+120 DKTFTI

-137 IIVEDMNLT
+137 IIIDDMNLN
-146 KTISPKHIKDVIS
+146 KTISPKHVKEVIS
-159 SYKNKLILPEEAE
+159 SYKNKLVLPEEAE
-172 KNTFT
+172 KNTYT
-177 FEEKQIVDIYNKY
+177 FEEKQIVDIYEKYNK
-190 QRKLAN
+190 KLYN

-205 LLMPYLILDKNI
+205 LLIPYLILDKYNA
-217 NVLEA
+217 VLEDF
-222 LQEQYKY
+222 QEKYKY

-250 KKYQNLFVVGDSDQ
+250 AKYKNLFVVGDSDQ

-299 NNILNIAN
+299 NNILSIAN

-319 DLWSSLGEGEDVKF
+319 DLWSSLGDGEKVKF
-333 FHVNTEEDEVN
+333 NQLNTEEDEVN

-352 ISSKYN
+352 ISN
-358 YDEIAVI
+358 QYDYDDIAII

-380 NNAIPFKLVGS
+380 NNVIPFKLVGS

-404 AYLKLINNPK
+404 AYLKLIDNPK

-436 NLQKEADSLNLS
+436 NLQRKANLSNLS
-448 LYDSIKEEDKKLII
+448 LYESIEEDDKKLIL
-462 FKNLME
+462 FKNLIE
-468 ELKKSSKTMSLKNL
+468 EIKDNYENISLKSL
-482 VEEICDKTKIIED
+482 VERICEKTNLLET

-519 NFEKDNESNLGEFL
+519 NYEKENNSSLREFL
-533 ENLILFSDKEN
+533 ENLILFSDREN
-544 SEDADDKKVNLMTV
+544 NNENEEKKVNLMTV

-583 SLENVKDIEEE
+583 SLENVQDIEEE

-605 KEKLYLLAAKR
+605 KEKLYLLSAKR

-621 KVSYNPLSRF
+621 KISYNPVSRF
-631 VYESNINLI
+631 VYESNIDII
-640 KEKSSWNMPFKIE
+640 KEKSSWNVNFKVQKEQFYEE
-653 KEEFYST
+653 KNNE
-660 KETTDYNVDD
+660 DYNVGD
-670 LVYHEIFGKGKIIE
+670 LVYHENFGKGSIVE
-684 IHDDVLVIAFSYKY
+684 IHDDILVIAFSYKY
-698 GIKKLLKNHKKLAKY
+698 GIKKLLKNHKKLTKY
-713 EVED
+713 EVE

>member
-1 MLQFNYFF
+1 
-9 YIKCYNKYMEIEALN
+9 MELEGLN

-51 LTTRIAYLIKNKNI
+51 LTTRIAYLIENKKVN
-65 SSDNILA
+65 SENILA

-84 DRVSNILNQNVRR
+84 DRVSNILKRDVRR
-97 MHISTFHSFGVEILK
+97 MHISTFHSFGVEILRE
-112 KYGYLINV
+112 YGYLVNI

-137 IIVEDMNLT
+137 IIIDDMNLN
-146 KTISPKHIKDVIS
+146 KTLSPKHVKEVIS
-159 SYKNKLILPEEAE
+159 SYKNKLVLPEEAE
-172 KNTFT
+172 KNTYT
-177 FEEKQIVDIYNKY
+177 FEEKQIVDIYEKYNK
-190 QRKLAN
+190 KLYN

-205 LLMPYLILDKNI
+205 LLIPYLILDKYNA
-217 NVLEA
+217 VLEEF
-222 LQEQYKY
+222 QEKYKY

-250 KKYQNLFVVGDSDQ
+250 AKYKNLFVVGDSDQ

-299 NNILNIAN
+299 NNILSIAN

-319 DLWSSLGEGEDVKF
+319 DLWSSLGDGEKVKF
-333 FHVNTEEDEVN
+333 NQLNTEEDEVN

-352 ISSKYN
+352 ISN
-358 YDEIAVI
+358 QYDYDDIAII

-380 NNAIPFKLVGS
+380 NNVIPFKLVGS

-404 AYLKLINNPK
+404 AYLKLIDNPK

-426 TRGIGNKTIE
+426 TRGIGNKTVE
-436 NLQKEADSLNLS
+436 NLQRKANSYNLS
-448 LYDSIKEEDKKLII
+448 LYESIEEDDKKLIL
-462 FKNLME
+462 FKNLIE
-468 ELKKSSKTMSLKNL
+468 EIKDNYENISLKSL
-482 VEEICDKTKIIED
+482 VERICEKTNLLET

-519 NFEKDNESNLGEFL
+519 NYEKENNSSLREFL
-533 ENLILFSDKEN
+533 ENLILFSDREN
-544 SEDADDKKVNLMTV
+544 NNENEEKKVNLMTV

-583 SLENVKDIEEE
+583 SLENVQDIEEE

-605 KEKLYLLAAKR
+605 KEKLYLLSAKR

-621 KVSYNPLSRF
+621 KISYNPVSRF
-631 VYESNINLI
+631 VYESNIDII
-640 KEKSSWNMPFKIE
+640 KEKSSWNVNFKVQKEQFYEE
-653 KEEFYST
+653 KNNE
-660 KETTDYNVDD
+660 DYNVGD
-670 LVYHEIFGKGKIIE
+670 LVYHENFGKGSIVE
-684 IHDDVLVIAFSYKY
+684 IHDDILVIAFSYKY
-698 GIKKLLKNHKKLAKY
+698 GIKKLLKNHKKLTKY
-713 EVED
+713 EVE

>member
-1 MLQFNYFF
+1 
-9 YIKCYNKYMEIEALN
+9 MELEGLN

-31 ITTEGP
+31 INTEGP

-51 LTTRIAYLIKNKNI
+51 LTTRIAYLIENKKVN
-65 SSDNILA
+65 SENILA

-84 DRVSNILNQNVRR
+84 DRVSNILKRDVRR
-97 MHISTFHSFGVEILK
+97 MHISTFHSFGVEILRE
-112 KYGYLINV
+112 YGYLVNI

-137 IIVEDMNLT
+137 IIIDDMNLN
-146 KTISPKHIKDVIS
+146 KTISPKHVKEVIS
-159 SYKNKLILPEEAE
+159 SYKNKLVLPEEAE
-172 KNTFT
+172 KNTYT
-177 FEEKQIVDIYNKY
+177 FEEKQIVDIYEKYNK
-190 QRKLAN
+190 KLYN

-205 LLMPYLILDKNI
+205 LLIPYLILDKYNA
-217 NVLEA
+217 VLEDF
-222 LQEQYKY
+222 QEKYKY

-239 DAQYFLVKMLS
+239 DAQYFLVKILS
-250 KKYQNLFVVGDSDQ
+250 AKYKNLFVVGDSDQ

-299 NNILNIAN
+299 NNILSIAN

-319 DLWSSLGEGEDVKF
+319 DLWSSLGDGEKVKF
-333 FHVNTEEDEVN
+333 NQLNTEEDEVN

-352 ISSKYN
+352 ISN
-358 YDEIAVI
+358 QYDYDDIAII

-380 NNAIPFKLVGS
+380 NNVIPFKLVGS

-404 AYLKLINNPK
+404 AYLKLIDNPK

-436 NLQKEADSLNLS
+436 NLQRKANLSNLS
-448 LYDSIKEEDKKLII
+448 LYESIEEDDKKLTL
-462 FKNLME
+462 FKNLIE
-468 ELKKSSKTMSLKNL
+468 EIKDNYENISLKSL
-482 VEEICDKTKIIED
+482 VERICEKTNLLET

-519 NFEKDNESNLGEFL
+519 NYEKENNSSLREFL
-533 ENLILFSDKEN
+533 ENLILFSDREN
-544 SEDADDKKVNLMTV
+544 NNENEEKKVNLMTV

-583 SLENVKDIEEE
+583 SLENVQDIEEE

-605 KEKLYLLAAKR
+605 KEKLYLLSAKR

-621 KVSYNPLSRF
+621 KISYNPVSRF
-631 VYESNINLI
+631 VYESNIDII
-640 KEKSSWNMPFKIE
+640 KEKSSWNVNFKVQKEQFYEE
-653 KEEFYST
+653 KNNE
-660 KETTDYNVDD
+660 DYNVGD
-670 LVYHEIFGKGKIIE
+670 LVYHENFGKGSIVE
-684 IHDDVLVIAFSYKY
+684 IHDDILVIAFSYKY
-698 GIKKLLKNHKKLAKY
+698 GIKKLLKNHKKLIKY
-713 EVED
+713 EVE

>member
-1 MLQFNYFF
+1 
-9 YIKCYNKYMEIEALN
+9 MELEGLN

-31 ITTEGP
+31 ITTKGP

-51 LTTRIAYLIKNKNI
+51 LTTRIAYLIENKKVN
-65 SSDNILA
+65 SENILA

-84 DRVSNILNQNVRR
+84 DRVSNILKRDVRR
-97 MHISTFHSFGVEILK
+97 MHISTFHSFGVEILRE
-112 KYGYLINV
+112 YGYLVNI

-137 IIVEDMNLT
+137 IIIDDMNLN
-146 KTISPKHIKDVIS
+146 KTISPKHVKEVIS
-159 SYKNKLILPEEAE
+159 SYKNKLFLPEEAE
-172 KNTFT
+172 KNTYT
-177 FEEKQIVDIYNKY
+177 FEEKQIVDIYEKYNK
-190 QRKLAN
+190 KLYN

-205 LLMPYLILDKNI
+205 LLIPYLILDKYNA
-217 NVLEA
+217 VLEDF
-222 LQEQYKY
+222 QEKYKY

-250 KKYQNLFVVGDSDQ
+250 AKYKNLFVVGDSDQ

-299 NNILNIAN
+299 NNILSIAN

-319 DLWSSLGEGEDVKF
+319 DLWSSLGDGEKVKF
-333 FHVNTEEDEVN
+333 NQLNTEEDEVN

-352 ISSKYN
+352 ISN
-358 YDEIAVI
+358 QYDYDDIAII

-380 NNAIPFKLVGS
+380 NNVIPFKLVGS

-404 AYLKLINNPK
+404 AYLKLIDNPK

-436 NLQKEADSLNLS
+436 NLQRKANLSNLS
-448 LYDSIKEEDKKLII
+448 LYESIEEDDKKLIL
-462 FKNLME
+462 FKNLIE
-468 ELKKSSKTMSLKNL
+468 EIKDNYENISLKSL
-482 VEEICDKTKIIED
+482 VERICEKTNLLET

-519 NFEKDNESNLGEFL
+519 NYEKENNSSLREFL
-533 ENLILFSDKEN
+533 ENLILFSDREN
-544 SEDADDKKVNLMTV
+544 NNENEEKKVNLMTV

-583 SLENVKDIEEE
+583 SLENVQDIEEE

-605 KEKLYLLAAKR
+605 KEKLYLLSAKR

-621 KVSYNPLSRF
+621 KISYNPVSRF
-631 VYESNINLI
+631 VYESNIDII
-640 KEKSSWNMPFKIE
+640 KEKSSWNVNFKVQKEQFYEE
-653 KEEFYST
+653 KNNE
-660 KETTDYNVDD
+660 DYNVGD
-670 LVYHEIFGKGKIIE
+670 LVYHENFGKGSIVE
-684 IHDDVLVIAFSYKY
+684 IHDDILVIAFSYKY
-698 GIKKLLKNHKKLAKY
+698 GIKKLLKNHKKLIKY
-713 EVED
+713 EVE